1 MTSRSL
7 FFKYMKENTKQRI
20 WSLALAL
27 LLCFF
32 VFPVATALNIST
44 IFRPENLNSS
54 GLPAELALAQA
65 QQDFTREMLRVYSM
79 KGGALAFM
87 LTLAAVVL
95 AASGFAYLHSKKT
108 DFYHSLPIR
117 REMLYAVTCLNGF
130 LYMAVAYIGFLTIA
144 AVMIRVKGVPFD
156 WGSLYLASVE
166 HLCFFALVYMTAILA
181 MLLTGNLVVG
191 LLGTGVLFSWG
202 PVICMTVSAYFSEY
216 FTTFYGD
223 DSFLLALSER
233 TSPVAW
239 YVEACMSEHPGRMA
253 LWAMLAAAVL
263 FLLGMFLYRRRPSEA
278 AGHAMAFKVTEPII
292 RFLIVVPS
300 SLLLGAMFHSMM
312 YEDGWT
318 VFGLVCGL
326 LLVSCIIE
334 IIYHFDFK
342 SLFAHKRQLLVSAVF
357 VGVVFV
363 IFRFD
368 LFGYDRYLPATEKL
382 ASGGIYCDLLD
393 PEATSQYHSTVE
405 YGEGWY
411 GVSFDAMPS
420 STLAGQMQ
428 ISDDQG
434 LELLHTIA
442 AQGVHDAAQARDR
455 FLRGGGRSYDLE
467 DGDES
472 FQNVTIAWHLRNGR
486 TVYRS
491 YLVNVSGVRTALE
504 AVYDLDAYK
513 TAMYPVLSLTADD
526 VAGIN
531 YKEEDECSHVK
542 LSGADVKA
550 ALTAGDSAGSEK
562 EAGSSVTDAAGDD
575 IGPGGS
581 ADSMKAALL
590 AAYQEELKA
599 LTSETR
605 AQEMPIAEIQFK
617 TNENQ
622 ALIQKLRD
630 EGGNY
635 TLFNHYYYYPIYP
648 SFTKTIALLRA
659 CGTEVGGMVTPEKTA
674 SITLSY
680 QGVAVSEEEM
690 APADTALGQHQ
701 RKYLSDDRRAM
712 LTVTD
717 PEQIQEILA
726 ASASHSAVSLNPL
739 METDSGMEIIVDMK
753 QSDAKYGVNVDQL
766 KSGDAAAGVD
776 EDQLKDGDAAT
787 GTNADA
793 FEDEAD
799 DDLNAFDDDAV
810 PTYSEDA
817 DDDAY
822 DDDDMLDDNDLYD
835 PEEDEEVEDGD
846 HGSFIRNFYYG
857 QIPQFVVDEFGLTP
871 EIMEKNKA

>member
-20 WSLALAL
+20 WNLALVL

-32 VFPVATALNIST
+32 AFPVTTALWSST
-44 IFRPENLNSS
+44 AFRPENLNSS
-54 GLPAELALAQA
+54 LPADLALAQA
-65 QQDFTREMLRVYSM
+65 QRDFTRDMLRMYSM

-87 LTLAAVVL
+87 LTIAAVVL
-95 AASGFAYLHSKKT
+95 AASGFAYLHSKKKT

-130 LYMAVAYIGFLTIA
+130 LYMAVAYLGFLTIA

-166 HLCFFALVYMTAILA
+166 HLCFFALVYMTAILS

-202 PVICMTVSAYFSEY
+202 PVICMTISAYFSEY

-239 YVEACMSEHPGRMA
+239 YVKACMSSQPGRMA

-263 FLLGMFLYRRRPSEA
+263 FLLGMLLYRRRPSEA
-278 AGHAMAFKVTEPII
+278 AGHAMAFPITEPII
-292 RFLIVVPS
+292 RFLIAVPS

-357 VGVVFV
+357 VGVVFA

-382 ASGGIYCDLLD
+382 ASGGIYSDLLD
-393 PEATSQYHSTVE
+393 PDATSQYHSTVE
-405 YGEGWY
+405 YTEGWY
-411 GVSFDAMPS
+411 GVTFDAMPS
-420 STLAGQMQ
+420 STLADEMQ

-455 FLRGGGRSYDLE
+455 FLRGGGRSYDVE
-467 DGDES
+467 EGDEA
-472 FQNVTIAWHLRNGR
+472 FRNVTIAWHLRNGR

-491 YLVNVSGVRTALE
+491 YRVNVSGVRAALE
-504 AVYDLDAYK
+504 AVYNLDAYK
-513 TAMYPVLSLTADD
+513 TAMYTVLSLTADD

-542 LSGADVKA
+542 LAGADV
-550 ALTAGDSAGSEK
+550 
-562 EAGSSVTDAAGDD
+562 
-575 IGPGGS
+575 
-581 ADSMKAALL
+581 KAALL

-605 AQEMPIAEIQFK
+605 AHEMPIAEIQFK
-617 TNENQ
+617 TNEQQ

-659 CGTEVGGMVTPEKTA
+659 CGVEVGGTVTPEKTA

-690 APADTALGQHQ
+690 APADTELGQRQ

-717 PEQIQEILA
+717 PEQIREILA
-726 ASASHSAVSLNPL
+726 ASTSHSIVSLNPL
-739 METDSGMEIIVDMK
+739 MNTDDGMEICVDMK
-753 QSDAKYGVNVDQL
+753 RSDTKFTVNVGQL
-766 KSGDAAAGVD
+766 RSSDV
-776 EDQLKDGDAAT
+776 AT
-787 GTNADA
+787 GTDADA
-793 FEDEAD
+793 FETAD
-799 DDLNAFDDDAV
+799 DGDLDTFDD
-810 PTYSEDA
+810 E
-817 DDDAY
+817 DAY
-822 DDDDMLDDNDLYD
+822 DL
-835 PEEDEEVEDGD
+835 EEDEEVEAED
-846 HGSFIRNFYYG
+846 HGSFVRNFYYG
-857 QIPQFVVDEFGLTP
+857 QIPQFVIDEFGLTP
-871 EIMEKNKA
+871 DIMEKNKV

>member
-87 LTLAAVVL
+87 LTIAAVVL
-95 AASGFAYLHSKKT
+95 AASGFAYLHSKKKT

-144 AVMIRVKGVPFD
+144 AVMIRAKGVPFD

-166 HLCFFALVYMTAILA
+166 HLCFFALVYMTAIMA

-202 PVICMTVSAYFSEY
+202 PVICMTISAYFSEY

-239 YVEACMSEHPGRMA
+239 YVEACMSSQPGRMA
-253 LWAMLAAAVL
+253 LGALIMAAVL
-263 FLLGMFLYRRRPSEA
+263 FVLGMLLYRRRPSEA
-278 AGHAMAFKVTEPII
+278 AGHAMAFPITEPII

-357 VGVVFV
+357 VGVVFA

-405 YGEGWY
+405 YTEGWY
-411 GVSFDAMPS
+411 GVTFDAMPS

-442 AQGVHDAAQARDR
+442 AQGVHDAAEARDR
-455 FLRGGGRSYDLE
+455 FLRGHGRYYE
-467 DGDES
+467 VEEGDTA
-472 FQNVTIAWHLRNGR
+472 FHNVTIAWHLRNGR

-526 VAGIN
+526 IAGIN

-542 LSGADVKA
+542 LSGAD
-550 ALTAGDSAGSEK
+550 T
-562 EAGSSVTDAAGDD
+562 
-575 IGPGGS
+575 
-581 ADSMKAALL
+581 KAALL

-599 LTSETR
+599 LSSETR
-605 AQEMPIAEIQFK
+605 TREMPIAEIQFK

-659 CGTEVGGMVTPEKTA
+659 CGIEVGGMVTPEKTA

-680 QGVAVSEEEM
+680 QGVAVSEDEM
-690 APADTALGQHQ
+690 APADTALGKRQ

-726 ASASHSAVSLNPL
+726 ASTSCSVTSLNPL
-739 METDSGMEIIVDMK
+739 METDGGMGIDVDMK
-753 QSDAKYGVNVDQL
+753 QSVTKYGVNVDQL
-766 KSGDAAAGVD
+766 KSSGVAAGTDADQLKSSDAAAGTEV
-776 EDQLKDGDAAT
+776 
-787 GTNADA
+787 DA
-793 FEDEAD
+793 FEDAAD

-810 PTYSEDA
+810 PTFGDDDA
-817 DDDAY
+817 DDDDLY
-822 DDDDMLDDNDLYD
+822 DDDVYDLYAD
-835 PEEDEEVEDGD
+835 EEIEDEDY
-846 HGSFIRNFYYG
+846 GSFSRRFYYG
-857 QIPQFVVDEFGLTP
+857 QIPQFVIDEFGLTP

>member
-20 WSLALAL
+20 WNLALVL

-32 VFPVATALNIST
+32 AFPVTTALWSST
-44 IFRPENLNSS
+44 AFRPENLNSS
-54 GLPAELALAQA
+54 LPADLARTQA
-65 QQDFTREMLRVYSM
+65 QRDFTRDMLRMYSM

-87 LTLAAVVL
+87 LTIAAVVL
-95 AASGFAYLHSKKT
+95 AASGFAYLHSKKKT

-130 LYMAVAYIGFLTIA
+130 LYMAVAYLGFLTIA

-166 HLCFFALVYMTAILA
+166 HLCFFALVYMTAILS

-202 PVICMTVSAYFSEY
+202 PVICMTISAYFSEY

-239 YVEACMSEHPGRMA
+239 YVKACMSSQPGRMA

-263 FLLGMFLYRRRPSEA
+263 FLLGMLLYRRRPSEA
-278 AGHAMAFKVTEPII
+278 AGHAMAFPITEPII
-292 RFLIVVPS
+292 RFLIAVPS

-357 VGVVFV
+357 VGVVFA

-382 ASGGIYCDLLD
+382 ASGGIYSDLLD
-393 PEATSQYHSTVE
+393 PDATSQYHSTVE
-405 YGEGWY
+405 YTEGWY
-411 GVSFDAMPS
+411 GVTFDAMPS
-420 STLAGQMQ
+420 STLADEMQ

-455 FLRGGGRSYDLE
+455 FLRGGGRSYDVE
-467 DGDES
+467 EGDEA
-472 FQNVTIAWHLRNGR
+472 FRNVTIAWHLRNGR

-491 YLVNVSGVRTALE
+491 YRVNVSGVRAALE
-504 AVYDLDAYK
+504 SVYDLDAYK
-513 TAMYPVLSLTADD
+513 TAMYPVLSLSADD

-542 LSGADVKA
+542 LAGADV
-550 ALTAGDSAGSEK
+550 
-562 EAGSSVTDAAGDD
+562 
-575 IGPGGS
+575 
-581 ADSMKAALL
+581 KAALL

-605 AQEMPIAEIQFK
+605 AHEMPIAEIQFK
-617 TNENQ
+617 TNEQQ

-659 CGTEVGGMVTPEKTA
+659 CGVEVGGTVTPEKTA

-690 APADTALGQHQ
+690 APADTELGQRQ
-701 RKYLSDDRRAM
+701 RKYLSDDSRAM

-717 PEQIQEILA
+717 PEQIREILA
-726 ASASHSAVSLNPL
+726 ASASHSVVSQNPL
-739 METDSGMEIIVDMK
+739 MNTDDGMEICVDMK
-753 QSDAKYGVNVDQL
+753 RSDTKFAVNVGQL
-766 KSGDAAAGVD
+766 KSSDV
-776 EDQLKDGDAAT
+776 AT
-787 GTNADA
+787 DTDADA
-793 FEDEAD
+793 LETAD
-799 DDLNAFDDDAV
+799 DDDLDTLDDGAV
-810 PTYSEDA
+810 PMFSEDA
-817 DDDAY
+817 DDDAF
-822 DDDDMLDDNDLYD
+822 DDEDMLDDDDAYDL
-835 PEEDEEVEDGD
+835 EEDEEVEAED
-846 HGSFIRNFYYG
+846 HGSFVRNFYYG
-857 QIPQFVVDEFGLTP
+857 QIPQFVIDEFGLTP
-871 EIMEKNKA
+871 DIMEKNKV

>member
-20 WSLALAL
+20 WNLALVL

-32 VFPVATALNIST
+32 AFPVTTALWSST
-44 IFRPENLNSS
+44 AFRPENLNSS
-54 GLPAELALAQA
+54 LPADLARTQA
-65 QQDFTREMLRVYSM
+65 QRDFTRDMLRMYSM

-87 LTLAAVVL
+87 LTIAAVVL
-95 AASGFAYLHSKKT
+95 AASGFAYLHSKKKT

-130 LYMAVAYIGFLTIA
+130 LYMAVAYLGFLTIA

-166 HLCFFALVYMTAILA
+166 HLCFFALVYMTAILS

-202 PVICMTVSAYFSEY
+202 PVICMTISAYFSEY

-239 YVEACMSEHPGRMA
+239 YVKACMSSQPGRMA

-263 FLLGMFLYRRRPSEA
+263 FLLGMLLYRRRPSEA
-278 AGHAMAFKVTEPII
+278 AGHAMAFPITEPII
-292 RFLIVVPS
+292 RFLIAVPS

-357 VGVVFV
+357 VGVVFA

-393 PEATSQYHSTVE
+393 PDATSQYHSTVE
-405 YGEGWY
+405 YTEGWY
-411 GVSFDAMPS
+411 GVTFDAMPS
-420 STLAGQMQ
+420 STLADEMQ

-455 FLRGGGRSYDLE
+455 FLRGHGRSYDLE
-467 DGDES
+467 EGDEA
-472 FQNVTIAWHLRNGR
+472 FHNVTIAWHLRNGR

-491 YLVNVSGVRTALE
+491 YRVNVSGVRAALE
-504 AVYDLDAYK
+504 SVYDLDAYK
-513 TAMYPVLSLTADD
+513 TAMYPVLSLSADD

-542 LSGADVKA
+542 LAGADV
-550 ALTAGDSAGSEK
+550 
-562 EAGSSVTDAAGDD
+562 
-575 IGPGGS
+575 
-581 ADSMKAALL
+581 KAALL

-605 AQEMPIAEIQFK
+605 AHEMPIAEIQFK
-617 TNENQ
+617 TNEQQ

-659 CGTEVGGMVTPEKTA
+659 CGVEVGGTVTPEKTA

-690 APADTALGQHQ
+690 APADTELGQRQ
-701 RKYLSDDRRAM
+701 RKYLSDDSRAM

-717 PEQIQEILA
+717 PEQIREILA
-726 ASASHSAVSLNPL
+726 ASASHSVVSQNPL
-739 METDSGMEIIVDMK
+739 MNTDDGMEICVDMK
-753 QSDAKYGVNVDQL
+753 RSDTKFAVNVGQL
-766 KSGDAAAGVD
+766 KSSDV
-776 EDQLKDGDAAT
+776 AT
-787 GTNADA
+787 DTDADA
-793 FEDEAD
+793 LETAD
-799 DDLNAFDDDAV
+799 DDDLDTLDDGAV
-810 PTYSEDA
+810 PMFSEDA
-817 DDDAY
+817 DDDAF
-822 DDDDMLDDNDLYD
+822 DDEDMLDDDDAYDL
-835 PEEDEEVEDGD
+835 EEDEEVEAED
-846 HGSFIRNFYYG
+846 HGSFVRNFYYG
-857 QIPQFVVDEFGLTP
+857 QIPQFVIDEFGLTP
-871 EIMEKNKA
+871 DIMEKNKV

>member
-20 WSLALAL
+20 WNLALVL

-32 VFPVATALNIST
+32 TFPVTTALWSST
-44 IFRPENLNSS
+44 AFRPENLNSS
-54 GLPAELALAQA
+54 LPADLALAQA
-65 QQDFTREMLRVYSM
+65 QRDFTRDMLRMYSM

-87 LTLAAVVL
+87 LTIAAVVL
-95 AASGFAYLHSKKT
+95 AASGFAYLHSKKKT

-130 LYMAVAYIGFLTIA
+130 LYMAVAYLGFLTVA

-166 HLCFFALVYMTAILA
+166 HLCFFALVYMTAILS

-202 PVICMTVSAYFSEY
+202 PVICMTISAYFLEY

-223 DSFLLALSER
+223 DSFLLALSEW

-239 YVEACMSEHPGRMA
+239 YVKACMSSQPGRMA

-263 FLLGMFLYRRRPSEA
+263 FLLGMVLYRRRPSEA
-278 AGHAMAFKVTEPII
+278 AGHAMAFPITEPII
-292 RFLIVVPS
+292 RFLIAVPS
-300 SLLLGAMFHSMM
+300 SLLLGAMFHLVMC
-312 YEDGWT
+312 EDGWT

-357 VGVVFV
+357 VGVVFA

-393 PEATSQYHSTVE
+393 PDATSQYHSTVE
-405 YGEGWY
+405 YTEGWY
-411 GVSFDAMPS
+411 GVTFDAMPS
-420 STLAGQMQ
+420 STLADQMQ

-455 FLRGGGRSYDLE
+455 FLRGGGRSYDVE
-467 DGDES
+467 EGDEA
-472 FQNVTIAWHLRNGR
+472 FHNVTIAWHLRNGR

-491 YLVNVSGVRTALE
+491 YRVNVSSIKTALE

-513 TAMYPVLSLTADD
+513 MAMYPVLSLTADD

-542 LSGADVKA
+542 LSGAD
-550 ALTAGDSAGSEK
+550 
-562 EAGSSVTDAAGDD
+562 
-575 IGPGGS
+575 
-581 ADSMKAALL
+581 MKAALL
-590 AAYQEELKA
+590 AAYQAELKA

-605 AQEMPIAEIQFK
+605 AREMPIAEIQFK
-617 TNENQ
+617 TNEQQ

-659 CGTEVGGMVTPEKTA
+659 CGIEVGGMVTPEKTA

-680 QGVAVSEEEM
+680 QGVAMSEEEM
-690 APADTALGQHQ
+690 APADTELGQRQ

-717 PEQIQEILA
+717 PEQIREILA
-726 ASASHSAVSLNPL
+726 ASASRSIVSLNPL
-739 METDSGMEIIVDMK
+739 MNTDDGMEICVDMK
-753 QSDAKYGVNVDQL
+753 RSDTKFAVNVDQL
-766 KSGDAAAGVD
+766 KSSN
-776 EDQLKDGDAAT
+776 AAT
-787 GTNADA
+787 GTDADA
-793 FEDEAD
+793 LETAD
-799 DDLNAFDDDAV
+799 DDDLDTFDDGAV
-810 PTYSEDA
+810 STYS
-817 DDDAY
+817 DDDQ
-822 DDDDMLDDNDLYD
+822 DDDDMFDDDDLYD
-835 PEEDEEVEDGD
+835 SEEDEEIEAEDR
-846 HGSFIRNFYYG
+846 GSFSRNFYYG
-857 QIPQFVVDEFGLTP
+857 QIPQFVIDEFGLTP
-871 EIMEKNKA
+871 DIMEKNKV

>member
-95 AASGFAYLHSKKT
+95 AASGFAYLHSKKKT

-278 AGHAMAFKVTEPII
+278 AGHAMAFPITQPII

-420 STLAGQMQ
+420 STLADKMQ

-491 YLVNVSGVRTALE
+491 YLVNVSGVKTALE

-562 EAGSSVTDAAGDD
+562 EAGSSVTDAAGDN
-575 IGPGGS
+575 IGQSGS

-766 KSGDAAAGVD
+766 KSGDAAT
-776 EDQLKDGDAAT
+776 DAEAARQKNS
-787 GTNADA
+787 GTASGTDA
-793 FEDEAD
+793 ET
-799 DDLNAFDDDAV
+799 L
-810 PTYSEDA
+810 EDA

-822 DDDDMLDDNDLYD
+822 DDDDMLGDNDAYD
-835 PEEDEEVEDGD
+835 PEEDEDGD

-857 QIPQFVVDEFGLTP
+857 QIPQFVMDEFGLTP

>member
-20 WSLALAL
+20 WNLALVL

-32 VFPVATALNIST
+32 AFPVTTALWSST
-44 IFRPENLNSS
+44 AFRPENLNSS
-54 GLPAELALAQA
+54 LPADLARTQA
-65 QQDFTREMLRVYSM
+65 QRDLTRDMLRMYSM

-87 LTLAAVVL
+87 LTITAVVL
-95 AASGFAYLHSKKT
+95 AASGFAYLHSKKKT

-130 LYMAVAYIGFLTIA
+130 LYMAVAYLGFLTIA

-166 HLCFFALVYMTAILA
+166 HLCFFALVYMTAILS

-202 PVICMTVSAYFSEY
+202 PVICMTISAYFSEY

-239 YVEACMSEHPGRMA
+239 YVKACMSSQPGRMA

-263 FLLGMFLYRRRPSEA
+263 FLLGMLLYRRRPSEA
-278 AGHAMAFKVTEPII
+278 AGHAMAFPITEPII
-292 RFLIVVPS
+292 RFLIAVPS

-357 VGVVFV
+357 VGVVFA

-382 ASGGIYCDLLD
+382 ASGGIYSDLLD
-393 PEATSQYHSTVE
+393 PDATSQYHSTVE
-405 YGEGWY
+405 YTEGWY
-411 GVSFDAMPS
+411 GVTFDAMPS
-420 STLAGQMQ
+420 STLADEMQ

-455 FLRGGGRSYDLE
+455 FLRGGGRSYDVE
-467 DGDES
+467 EGDEA
-472 FQNVTIAWHLRNGR
+472 FRNVTIAWHLRNGR

-491 YLVNVSGVRTALE
+491 YRVNVSGVRAALE
-504 AVYDLDAYK
+504 SVYDLDAYK
-513 TAMYPVLSLTADD
+513 TAMYPVLSLSADD

-542 LSGADVKA
+542 LAGADV
-550 ALTAGDSAGSEK
+550 
-562 EAGSSVTDAAGDD
+562 
-575 IGPGGS
+575 
-581 ADSMKAALL
+581 KAALL

-605 AQEMPIAEIQFK
+605 AHEMPIAEIQFK
-617 TNENQ
+617 TNEQQ
-622 ALIQKLRD
+622 ALIQKMRD

-635 TLFNHYYYYPIYP
+635 TLFNYYYYYPIYP

-659 CGTEVGGMVTPEKTA
+659 CGVEVGGTVTPEKTA

-690 APADTALGQHQ
+690 APADTELGQRQ

-717 PEQIQEILA
+717 PEQIREILA
-726 ASASHSAVSLNPL
+726 ASASHSVVSQNPL
-739 METDSGMEIIVDMK
+739 MNTDDGMEICVDMK
-753 QSDAKYGVNVDQL
+753 RSDTKFAVNVGQL
-766 KSGDAAAGVD
+766 RSSDV
-776 EDQLKDGDAAT
+776 AT
-787 GTNADA
+787 GTDADA
-793 FEDEAD
+793 FETAD
-799 DDLNAFDDDAV
+799 DGDLDTFDD
-810 PTYSEDA
+810 E
-817 DDDAY
+817 DAY
-822 DDDDMLDDNDLYD
+822 DL
-835 PEEDEEVEDGD
+835 EEDEEVEEEDR
-846 HGSFIRNFYYG
+846 GSFVRNFYYG
-857 QIPQFVVDEFGLTP
+857 QIPQFVIDEFGLTP
-871 EIMEKNKA
+871 DIMEKNKV

>member
-87 LTLAAVVL
+87 LTMAAVVL
-95 AASGFAYLHSKKT
+95 AASGFAYLHSKKKT

-166 HLCFFALVYMTAILA
+166 HLSFFALVYMTAILA

-202 PVICMTVSAYFSEY
+202 PVICMTISAYFSEY

-239 YVEACMSEHPGRMA
+239 YVKACMSSQPGRMA

-263 FLLGMFLYRRRPSEA
+263 FLLGMLLYRRRPSEA
-278 AGHAMAFKVTEPII
+278 AGHAMAFPITEPII
-292 RFLIVVPS
+292 RFLIAVPS

-405 YGEGWY
+405 YNEGWHGLY
-411 GVSFDAMPS
+411 FNAAPS

-455 FLRGGGRSYDLE
+455 FLRGGGRSYEVEE
-467 DGDES
+467 DDAV
-472 FQNVTIAWHLRNGR
+472 FHNVTIAWHLRNGR

-542 LSGADVKA
+542 LSGADAKA
-550 ALTAGDSAGSEK
+550 ARTAGDSTGLGK

-590 AAYQEELKA
+590 AAYQEELKS

-648 SFTKTIALLRA
+648 SFTKTIALLQA
-659 CGTEVGGMVTPEKTA
+659 CGIEVGGMVTPEKTA

-680 QGVAVSEEEM
+680 QGIAVSEEEM
-690 APADTALGQHQ
+690 APADTALGQRQ

-753 QSDAKYGVNVDQL
+753 TSDTKYGVNV
-766 KSGDAAAGVD
+766 
-776 EDQLKDGDAAT
+776 DQLKDGDAAT
-787 GTNADA
+787 GTDA
-793 FEDEAD
+793 EALEDAD
-799 DDLNAFDDDAV
+799 DDDLDAFDDGAV
-810 PTYSEDA
+810 PTYSDDDQ
-817 DDDAY
+817 DDDAFDDDMF
-822 DDDDMLDDNDLYD
+822 DDDDLYD
-835 PEEDEEVEDGD
+835 SEEDEEIEAEDR
-846 HGSFIRNFYYG
+846 GSFSRNFYYG
-857 QIPQFVVDEFGLTP
+857 QIPQFVIDEFGLTP
-871 EIMEKNKA
+871 DIMEKNKV

>member
-20 WSLALAL
+20 WNLALVL

-32 VFPVATALNIST
+32 TFPVTTALWSST
-44 IFRPENLNSS
+44 AFRPENLNSS
-54 GLPAELALAQA
+54 LPADLALAQA
-65 QQDFTREMLRVYSM
+65 QRDFTRDMLRMYSM

-87 LTLAAVVL
+87 LTIAAVVL
-95 AASGFAYLHSKKT
+95 AASGFAYLHSKKKT

-130 LYMAVAYIGFLTIA
+130 LYMAVAYLGFLTIA

-166 HLCFFALVYMTAILA
+166 HLCFFALVYMTAILS

-202 PVICMTVSAYFSEY
+202 PVICMTISAYFLEY

-239 YVEACMSEHPGRMA
+239 YVKACMSSQPGRMA

-263 FLLGMFLYRRRPSEA
+263 FLLGMLLYRRRPSEA
-278 AGHAMAFKVTEPII
+278 AGHAMAFPITEPII
-292 RFLIVVPS
+292 RFLIAVPS
-300 SLLLGAMFHSMM
+300 SLLLGAMFHLVMC
-312 YEDGWT
+312 EDGWT

-357 VGVVFV
+357 VGVVFA

-393 PEATSQYHSTVE
+393 PDAKSQYHSTVE
-405 YGEGWY
+405 YTEGWY
-411 GVSFDAMPS
+411 GVTFDAMPS
-420 STLAGQMQ
+420 STLADQMQ

-455 FLRGGGRSYDLE
+455 FLRGGGRSYDVE
-467 DGDES
+467 EGDEA
-472 FQNVTIAWHLRNGR
+472 FRNVTIAWHLRNGR

-491 YLVNVSGVRTALE
+491 YRVNVSGVRAALE

-542 LSGADVKA
+542 LSGAD
-550 ALTAGDSAGSEK
+550 
-562 EAGSSVTDAAGDD
+562 
-575 IGPGGS
+575 
-581 ADSMKAALL
+581 MKASLL

-605 AQEMPIAEIQFK
+605 AHEMPIAEIQFK
-617 TNENQ
+617 TNEQQ

-659 CGTEVGGMVTPEKTA
+659 CGVEVGGMVTPEKTA

-680 QGVAVSEEEM
+680 QGVSVSEEEM
-690 APADTALGQHQ
+690 APADTELGQRQ

-717 PEQIQEILA
+717 PEQIREILA
-726 ASASHSAVSLNPL
+726 ASASRSIVSLNPL
-739 METDSGMEIIVDMK
+739 MNTDDGMEICVDMK
-753 QSDAKYGVNVDQL
+753 RSDTKFAVNVGQL
-766 KSGDAAAGVD
+766 KSS
-776 EDQLKDGDAAT
+776 DAAT
-787 GTNADA
+787 DTDADA
-793 FEDEAD
+793 LETADNDDPDTFDDGAVSTVSADAD
-799 DDLNAFDDDAV
+799 DNAFDDDMF
-810 PTYSEDA
+810 
-817 DDDAY
+817 
-822 DDDDMLDDNDLYD
+822 DDDDLYD
-835 PEEDEEVEDGD
+835 SEEDEEIEAEDR
-846 HGSFIRNFYYG
+846 GSFSRNFYYG
-857 QIPQFVVDEFGLTP
+857 QIPQFVMDEFGLTP
-871 EIMEKNKA
+871 DIMEKNKV

>member
-20 WSLALAL
+20 WNLALVL

-32 VFPVATALNIST
+32 AFPVTTALWSST
-44 IFRPENLNSS
+44 AFRPENLNSS
-54 GLPAELALAQA
+54 LPADLARTQA
-65 QQDFTREMLRVYSM
+65 QRDFTRDMLRMYSM

-87 LTLAAVVL
+87 LTIAAVVL
-95 AASGFAYLHSKKT
+95 AASGFAYLHSKKKT

-130 LYMAVAYIGFLTIA
+130 LYMAVAYLGFLTIA

-166 HLCFFALVYMTAILA
+166 HLCFFALVYMTAILS

-202 PVICMTVSAYFSEY
+202 PVICMTISAYFSEY

-239 YVEACMSEHPGRMA
+239 YVKACMSSQPGRMA

-263 FLLGMFLYRRRPSEA
+263 FLLGMLLYRRRPSEA
-278 AGHAMAFKVTEPII
+278 AGHAMAFPITEPII
-292 RFLIVVPS
+292 RFLIAVPS

-357 VGVVFV
+357 VGVVFA

-382 ASGGIYCDLLD
+382 ASGGIYSDLLD
-393 PEATSQYHSTVE
+393 PDATSQYHSTVE
-405 YGEGWY
+405 YTEGWY
-411 GVSFDAMPS
+411 GVTFDAMPS
-420 STLAGQMQ
+420 STLADEMQ
-428 ISDDQG
+428 ISDDQE

-455 FLRGGGRSYDLE
+455 FLRGHGRSYDLE
-467 DGDES
+467 EGDEA
-472 FQNVTIAWHLRNGR
+472 FHNVTIAWHLRNGR

-491 YLVNVSGVRTALE
+491 YRVNVSGVRAALE
-504 AVYDLDAYK
+504 AVYNLDAYK
-513 TAMYPVLSLTADD
+513 TAMYPVLSLSADD

-542 LSGADVKA
+542 LAGADV
-550 ALTAGDSAGSEK
+550 
-562 EAGSSVTDAAGDD
+562 
-575 IGPGGS
+575 
-581 ADSMKAALL
+581 KAALL

-605 AQEMPIAEIQFK
+605 AHEMPIAEIQFK
-617 TNENQ
+617 TNEQQ

-659 CGTEVGGMVTPEKTA
+659 CGVEVGGTVTPEKTA

-690 APADTALGQHQ
+690 APADTELGQRQ
-701 RKYLSDDRRAM
+701 RKYLSDDSRAM

-717 PEQIQEILA
+717 PEQIREILA
-726 ASASHSAVSLNPL
+726 ASASHSVVSQNPL
-739 METDSGMEIIVDMK
+739 MNTDDGMEICVDMK
-753 QSDAKYGVNVDQL
+753 RSDTKFAVNVGQL
-766 KSGDAAAGVD
+766 KSSDV
-776 EDQLKDGDAAT
+776 AT
-787 GTNADA
+787 DTDADA
-793 FEDEAD
+793 LETAD
-799 DDLNAFDDDAV
+799 DDDLDTLDDGAV
-810 PTYSEDA
+810 PMFSEDA
-817 DDDAY
+817 DDDAF
-822 DDDDMLDDNDLYD
+822 DDEDMLDDDDAYDL
-835 PEEDEEVEDGD
+835 EEDEEVEAED
-846 HGSFIRNFYYG
+846 HGSFVRNFYYG
-857 QIPQFVVDEFGLTP
+857 QIPQFVIDEFGLTP
-871 EIMEKNKA
+871 DIMEKNKV

>member
-20 WSLALAL
+20 WNLALVL

-32 VFPVATALNIST
+32 AFPVTTALGIS
-44 IFRPENLNSS
+44 IAFRPENLNSS
-54 GLPAELALAQA
+54 LPADLALAQA
-65 QQDFTREMLRVYSM
+65 QRDFTRDMLRMYSM

-87 LTLAAVVL
+87 LTIAAVVL
-95 AASGFAYLHSKKT
+95 AASGFAYLHSKKKT

-130 LYMAVAYIGFLTIA
+130 LYMAVAYLGFLTIA

-166 HLCFFALVYMTAILA
+166 HLCFFALVYMTAILS

-202 PVICMTVSAYFSEY
+202 PVICMTISAYFSEY

-239 YVEACMSEHPGRMA
+239 YVKACMSSQPGRMA

-263 FLLGMFLYRRRPSEA
+263 FLLGMLLYRRRPSEA
-278 AGHAMAFKVTEPII
+278 AGHAMAFPITEPII
-292 RFLIVVPS
+292 RFLIAVPS

-357 VGVVFV
+357 VGVVFA

-393 PEATSQYHSTVE
+393 PDATSQYHSTVE
-405 YGEGWY
+405 YTEGWY
-411 GVSFDAMPS
+411 GVTFDAMPS
-420 STLAGQMQ
+420 STLADEMQ

-467 DGDES
+467 EGDEA
-472 FQNVTIAWHLRNGR
+472 FHNVTIAWHLRNGR

-491 YLVNVSGVRTALE
+491 YRVNVSGVRAALE
-504 AVYDLDAYK
+504 SVYDLDAYK
-513 TAMYPVLSLTADD
+513 TAMYPVLSLSADD

-542 LSGADVKA
+542 LAGADV
-550 ALTAGDSAGSEK
+550 
-562 EAGSSVTDAAGDD
+562 
-575 IGPGGS
+575 
-581 ADSMKAALL
+581 KAALL

-605 AQEMPIAEIQFK
+605 AHEMPIAEIQFK
-617 TNENQ
+617 TNEQQ

-659 CGTEVGGMVTPEKTA
+659 CGVEVGGTVTPEKTA

-690 APADTALGQHQ
+690 APADTELGQRQ
-701 RKYLSDDRRAM
+701 RKYLSDDSRAM

-717 PEQIQEILA
+717 PEQIREILA
-726 ASASHSAVSLNPL
+726 ASASHSVVSLNPL
-739 METDSGMEIIVDMK
+739 TETDCGMEIVVDMK
-753 QSDAKYGVNVDQL
+753 RSDTKFTVNVGQL
-766 KSGDAAAGVD
+766 RSSDV
-776 EDQLKDGDAAT
+776 AT
-787 GTNADA
+787 GTDADA
-793 FEDEAD
+793 FETAD
-799 DDLNAFDDDAV
+799 DGDLDTFDD
-810 PTYSEDA
+810 E
-817 DDDAY
+817 DAY
-822 DDDDMLDDNDLYD
+822 DL
-835 PEEDEEVEDGD
+835 EEDEEVEAED
-846 HGSFIRNFYYG
+846 HGSFVRNFYYG
-857 QIPQFVVDEFGLTP
+857 QIPQFVIDEFGLTP
-871 EIMEKNKA
+871 DIMEKNKV

>member
-20 WSLALAL
+20 WNLALVL

-32 VFPVATALNIST
+32 TFPVTTALWSST
-44 IFRPENLNSS
+44 AFRPENLNSS
-54 GLPAELALAQA
+54 LPADLALAQA
-65 QQDFTREMLRVYSM
+65 QRDFTRDMLRMYSM

-87 LTLAAVVL
+87 LTIAAVVL
-95 AASGFAYLHSKKT
+95 AASGFAYLHSKKKT

-130 LYMAVAYIGFLTIA
+130 LYMAVAYLGFLTVA

-166 HLCFFALVYMTAILA
+166 HLCFFALVYMTAILS

-202 PVICMTVSAYFSEY
+202 PVICMTISAYFLEY

-223 DSFLLALSER
+223 DSFLLALSEW
-233 TSPVAW
+233 TSPVGW
-239 YVEACMSEHPGRMA
+239 YVKACMSSQPGRMA

-263 FLLGMFLYRRRPSEA
+263 FLLGMLLYRRRPSEA
-278 AGHAMAFKVTEPII
+278 AGHAMAFPITEPII
-292 RFLIVVPS
+292 RFLIAVPS
-300 SLLLGAMFHSMM
+300 SLLLGAMFHLVMC
-312 YEDGWT
+312 EDGWT

-357 VGVVFV
+357 VGVVFAV
-363 IFRFD
+363 FRFD

-393 PEATSQYHSTVE
+393 PDATSQYHSTVE
-405 YGEGWY
+405 YTEGWY
-411 GVSFDAMPS
+411 GVTFDAMPS
-420 STLAGQMQ
+420 STLADQMQ

-455 FLRGGGRSYDLE
+455 FLRGGGRSYDVEE
-467 DGDES
+467 DDAA
-472 FQNVTIAWHLRNGR
+472 FHNVTIAWHLRNGR

-491 YLVNVSGVRTALE
+491 YRVNVSGVRAALE

-542 LSGADVKA
+542 LSGAD
-550 ALTAGDSAGSEK
+550 
-562 EAGSSVTDAAGDD
+562 
-575 IGPGGS
+575 
-581 ADSMKAALL
+581 MKASLL
-590 AAYQEELKA
+590 AAYQEELQA

-605 AQEMPIAEIQFK
+605 AREMPIAEIQFK

-659 CGTEVGGMVTPEKTA
+659 CGVEVGGMVTPEKTA

-680 QGVAVSEEEM
+680 QGVSVSEEEM
-690 APADTALGQHQ
+690 APADTELGQRQ

-717 PEQIQEILA
+717 PEQIREILA
-726 ASASHSAVSLNPL
+726 ASASRSIVSLNPL
-739 METDSGMEIIVDMK
+739 MNTDDGMEICVDMK
-753 QSDAKYGVNVDQL
+753 RSDTKFAVNVGQL
-766 KSGDAAAGVD
+766 KSS
-776 EDQLKDGDAAT
+776 DAAT
-787 GTNADA
+787 GTDADQLKSSDATANTDADA
-793 FEDEAD
+793 VEAGDND
-799 DDLNAFDDDAV
+799 DPDTFDDGAV
-810 PTYSEDA
+810 PTVSEDA
-817 DDDAY
+817 DDNAF
-822 DDDDMLDDNDLYD
+822 DDEDMFDDDLYD
-835 PEEDEEVEDGD
+835 LKEDEEIEADD
-846 HGSFIRNFYYG
+846 RGSFSRNFYYG
-857 QIPQFVVDEFGLTP
+857 QIPQFVIDEFGLTP
-871 EIMEKNKA
+871 DIMEKNKV

>member
-87 LTLAAVVL
+87 LTMAAVVL
-95 AASGFAYLHSKKT
+95 AASGFAYLHSKKKT

-144 AVMIRVKGVPFD
+144 AVMIRAKGVPFD

-166 HLCFFALVYMTAILA
+166 HLCFFALVYMTAIMA

-202 PVICMTVSAYFSEY
+202 PLICMTISAYFSEY

-239 YVEACMSEHPGRMA
+239 YVEACMSSQPGRMA

-263 FLLGMFLYRRRPSEA
+263 FFLGMFLYRRRPSEA
-278 AGHAMAFKVTEPII
+278 AGHAMAFPITEPII
-292 RFLIVVPS
+292 RFLIAVPS

-334 IIYHFDFK
+334 IIYHFDFR

-405 YGEGWY
+405 YTEGWY
-411 GVSFDAMPS
+411 GVTFDAMPS

-434 LELLHTIA
+434 LELLQTIA
-442 AQGVHDAAQARDR
+442 AQGVHDAAEARDR
-455 FLRGGGRSYDLE
+455 FLRGHGRWYDVE
-467 DGDES
+467 EGDEA
-472 FQNVTIAWHLRNGR
+472 FHNVTIAWHLRNGR

-491 YLVNVSGVRTALE
+491 YLVNVSGVRAALE

-513 TAMYPVLSLTADD
+513 MAMYPVLSLTADD

-542 LSGADVKA
+542 LAGAD
-550 ALTAGDSAGSEK
+550 T
-562 EAGSSVTDAAGDD
+562 
-575 IGPGGS
+575 
-581 ADSMKAALL
+581 KAALL

-605 AQEMPIAEIQFK
+605 TREMPIAEIQFK

-659 CGTEVGGMVTPEKTA
+659 CGIEVGGMVTPEKTA

-680 QGVAVSEEEM
+680 QGVDVSEDEM
-690 APADTALGQHQ
+690 AAEDTELGQRQ
-701 RKYLSDDRRAM
+701 RTYLGDTNRAS

-717 PEQIQEILA
+717 PAEIQEILA
-726 ASASHSAVSLNPL
+726 ASASCSVTSLNPL
-739 METDSGMEIIVDMK
+739 MDTDTGMEIVVDMK

-766 KSGDAAAGVD
+766 KSSGSASGTDA
-776 EDQLKDGDAAT
+776 DQLKDRGAAADTEVDASEDAT
-787 GTNADA
+787 
-793 FEDEAD
+793 D
-799 DDLNAFDDDAV
+799 DDLNAFADGAV
-810 PTYSEDA
+810 PTFGEDDA
-817 DDDAY
+817 DDDDLY
-822 DDDDMLDDNDLYD
+822 DDDEEIDDENY
-835 PEEDEEVEDGD
+835 
-846 HGSFIRNFYYG
+846 GSFSRRFYYG
-857 QIPQFVVDEFGLTP
+857 QIPQFVMDEFGLTP

>member
-20 WSLALAL
+20 WNLALVL

-32 VFPVATALNIST
+32 TFPVTTALWSST
-44 IFRPENLNSS
+44 AFRPENLNSS
-54 GLPAELALAQA
+54 LPADLALAQA
-65 QQDFTREMLRVYSM
+65 QRDFTRDMLRMYSM

-87 LTLAAVVL
+87 LTIAAVVL
-95 AASGFAYLHSKKT
+95 AASGFAYLHSKKKT

-130 LYMAVAYIGFLTIA
+130 LYMAVAYLGFLTVA

-166 HLCFFALVYMTAILA
+166 HLCFFALVYMTAILS

-202 PVICMTVSAYFSEY
+202 PVICMTISAYFLEY

-239 YVEACMSEHPGRMA
+239 YVKACMSSQPGRMA

-263 FLLGMFLYRRRPSEA
+263 FLLGMLLYRRRPSEA
-278 AGHAMAFKVTEPII
+278 AGHAMAFPITEPII
-292 RFLIVVPS
+292 RFLIAVPS
-300 SLLLGAMFHSMM
+300 SLLLGAMFHLVMC
-312 YEDGWT
+312 EDGWT

-357 VGVVFV
+357 VGVVFA

-393 PEATSQYHSTVE
+393 PDATSQYHSTVE
-405 YGEGWY
+405 YTEGWY
-411 GVSFDAMPS
+411 GVNFDAMPS
-420 STLAGQMQ
+420 STLADQMQ

-455 FLRGGGRSYDLE
+455 FLRGGGRSYDVEE
-467 DGDES
+467 DDAA
-472 FQNVTIAWHLRNGR
+472 FHNVTIAWHLRNGR

-491 YLVNVSGVRTALE
+491 YRVNVSGVRAALE

-542 LSGADVKA
+542 LSGAD
-550 ALTAGDSAGSEK
+550 
-562 EAGSSVTDAAGDD
+562 
-575 IGPGGS
+575 
-581 ADSMKAALL
+581 MKAALL

-605 AQEMPIAEIQFK
+605 AREMPIAEIQFK
-617 TNENQ
+617 TNEQQ

-659 CGTEVGGMVTPEKTA
+659 CGIEVGGMVTPEKTA

-680 QGVAVSEEEM
+680 QGVSVSEEEM
-690 APADTALGQHQ
+690 APADTELGQRQ
-701 RKYLSDDRRAM
+701 RKYLSDDRRATM
-712 LTVTD
+712 TVTD
-717 PEQIQEILA
+717 PEQIREILA
-726 ASASHSAVSLNPL
+726 ASASRSIVSLNPL
-739 METDSGMEIIVDMK
+739 MNTDDGMEICVDMK
-753 QSDAKYGVNVDQL
+753 QSDTKFAVNVDQL
-766 KSGDAAAGVD
+766 KSSDATTDTDA
-776 EDQLKDGDAAT
+776 DQLKSSDATANTDADAVEAGDGD
-787 GTNADA
+787 
-793 FEDEAD
+793 
-799 DDLNAFDDDAV
+799 DLDTFDDGAV
-810 PTYSEDA
+810 STYS
-817 DDDAY
+817 
-822 DDDDMLDDNDLYD
+822 DDDDELYD
-835 PEEDEEVEDGD
+835 LEEDEEVEAEDR
-846 HGSFIRNFYYG
+846 GSFSRNFYYG
-857 QIPQFVVDEFGLTP
+857 QIPQFVIDEFGLTP
-871 EIMEKNKA
+871 DIMEKNKV

>member
-20 WSLALAL
+20 WNLALVL

-32 VFPVATALNIST
+32 AFPVTTALWSST
-44 IFRPENLNSS
+44 AFRPENLNSS
-54 GLPAELALAQA
+54 LPADLARTQA
-65 QQDFTREMLRVYSM
+65 QRDFTRDMLRMYSM

-87 LTLAAVVL
+87 LTIAAVVL
-95 AASGFAYLHSKKT
+95 AASGFAYLHSKKKT

-130 LYMAVAYIGFLTIA
+130 LYMAVAYLGFLTIA

-166 HLCFFALVYMTAILA
+166 HLCFFALVYMTAILS

-202 PVICMTVSAYFSEY
+202 PVICMTISAYFSEY

-239 YVEACMSEHPGRMA
+239 YVKACMSSQPGRMA

-263 FLLGMFLYRRRPSEA
+263 FLLGMLLYRRRPSEA
-278 AGHAMAFKVTEPII
+278 AGHAMAFPITEPII
-292 RFLIVVPS
+292 RFLIAVPS

-357 VGVVFV
+357 VGVVFA

-382 ASGGIYCDLLD
+382 ASGGIYSDLLD
-393 PEATSQYHSTVE
+393 PDATSQYHSTVE
-405 YGEGWY
+405 YTEGWY
-411 GVSFDAMPS
+411 GVTFDAMPS
-420 STLAGQMQ
+420 STLADEMQ

-455 FLRGGGRSYDLE
+455 FLRGHGRSYDLE
-467 DGDES
+467 EGDEA
-472 FQNVTIAWHLRNGR
+472 FHNVTIAWHLRNGR

-491 YLVNVSGVRTALE
+491 YRVNVSGVRAALE
-504 AVYDLDAYK
+504 AVYNLDAYK
-513 TAMYPVLSLTADD
+513 TAMYPVLSLSADD

-542 LSGADVKA
+542 LAGADV
-550 ALTAGDSAGSEK
+550 
-562 EAGSSVTDAAGDD
+562 
-575 IGPGGS
+575 
-581 ADSMKAALL
+581 KAALL

-605 AQEMPIAEIQFK
+605 AHEMPIAEIQFK
-617 TNENQ
+617 TNEQQ

-659 CGTEVGGMVTPEKTA
+659 CGVEVGGTVTPEKTA

-690 APADTALGQHQ
+690 APADTELGQRQ
-701 RKYLSDDRRAM
+701 RKYLSDDSRAM

-717 PEQIQEILA
+717 PEQIREILA
-726 ASASHSAVSLNPL
+726 ASASHSVVSLNPL
-739 METDSGMEIIVDMK
+739 AETDCGMEICVDMK
-753 QSDAKYGVNVDQL
+753 RSDTKFAVNVGQL
-766 KSGDAAAGVD
+766 KSSDV
-776 EDQLKDGDAAT
+776 AT
-787 GTNADA
+787 DTDADA
-793 FEDEAD
+793 LETAD
-799 DDLNAFDDDAV
+799 DDDLDTLDDGAV
-810 PTYSEDA
+810 PMFSEDA
-817 DDDAY
+817 DDDAF
-822 DDDDMLDDNDLYD
+822 DDEDMLDDDDAYDL
-835 PEEDEEVEDGD
+835 EEDEEVEAED
-846 HGSFIRNFYYG
+846 HGSFVRNFYYG
-857 QIPQFVVDEFGLTP
+857 QIPQFVIDEFGLTP
-871 EIMEKNKA
+871 DIMEKNKV

>member
-20 WSLALAL
+20 WNLALVL

-32 VFPVATALNIST
+32 AFPVTTALWSST
-44 IFRPENLNSS
+44 AFRPENLNSS
-54 GLPAELALAQA
+54 LPADLARTQA
-65 QQDFTREMLRVYSM
+65 QRDFTRDMLRMYSM

-87 LTLAAVVL
+87 LTIAAVVL
-95 AASGFAYLHSKKT
+95 AASGFAYLHSKKKT

-130 LYMAVAYIGFLTIA
+130 LYMAVAYLGFLTIA

-166 HLCFFALVYMTAILA
+166 HLCFFALVYMTAILS

-202 PVICMTVSAYFSEY
+202 PVICMTISAYFSEY

-239 YVEACMSEHPGRMA
+239 YVKACMSSQPGRMA

-263 FLLGMFLYRRRPSEA
+263 FLLGMLLYRRRPSEA
-278 AGHAMAFKVTEPII
+278 AGHAMAFPITEPII
-292 RFLIVVPS
+292 RFLIAVPS

-357 VGVVFV
+357 VGVVFA

-382 ASGGIYCDLLD
+382 ASGGIYSDLLD
-393 PEATSQYHSTVE
+393 PDATSQYHSTVE
-405 YGEGWY
+405 YTEGWY
-411 GVSFDAMPS
+411 GVTFDAMPS
-420 STLAGQMQ
+420 STLADEMQ

-455 FLRGGGRSYDLE
+455 FLRGGGRSYDVE
-467 DGDES
+467 EGDEA
-472 FQNVTIAWHLRNGR
+472 FRNVTIAWHLRNGR

-491 YLVNVSGVRTALE
+491 YRVNVSGVRAALE
-504 AVYDLDAYK
+504 AVYNLDAYK
-513 TAMYPVLSLTADD
+513 TAMYPVLSLSADD

-542 LSGADVKA
+542 LAGADV
-550 ALTAGDSAGSEK
+550 
-562 EAGSSVTDAAGDD
+562 
-575 IGPGGS
+575 
-581 ADSMKAALL
+581 KAALL

-605 AQEMPIAEIQFK
+605 AHEMPIAEIQFK
-617 TNENQ
+617 TNEQQ
-622 ALIQKLRD
+622 ALIQKMRD

-635 TLFNHYYYYPIYP
+635 TLFNYYYYYPIYP

-659 CGTEVGGMVTPEKTA
+659 CGVEVGGTVTPEKTA

-690 APADTALGQHQ
+690 APADTELGQRQ

-717 PEQIQEILA
+717 PEQIREILA
-726 ASASHSAVSLNPL
+726 ASASHSVVSQNPL
-739 METDSGMEIIVDMK
+739 MNTDDGMEICVDMK
-753 QSDAKYGVNVDQL
+753 
-766 KSGDAAAGVD
+766 
-776 EDQLKDGDAAT
+776 
-787 GTNADA
+787 
-793 FEDEAD
+793 
-799 DDLNAFDDDAV
+799 
-810 PTYSEDA
+810 
-817 DDDAY
+817 
-822 DDDDMLDDNDLYD
+822 
-835 PEEDEEVEDGD
+835 
-846 HGSFIRNFYYG
+846 R
-857 QIPQFVVDEFGLTP
+857 
-871 EIMEKNKA
+871 

>member
-20 WSLALAL
+20 WNLALVL

-32 VFPVATALNIST
+32 AFPVTTALWSST
-44 IFRPENLNSS
+44 AFRPENLNSS
-54 GLPAELALAQA
+54 LPADLARTQA
-65 QQDFTREMLRVYSM
+65 QRDFTRDMLRMYSM

-87 LTLAAVVL
+87 LTIAAVVL
-95 AASGFAYLHSKKT
+95 AASGFAYLHSKKKT

-130 LYMAVAYIGFLTIA
+130 LYMAVAYLGFLTIA

-166 HLCFFALVYMTAILA
+166 HLCFFALVYMTAILS

-202 PVICMTVSAYFSEY
+202 PVICMTISAYFSEY

-239 YVEACMSEHPGRMA
+239 YVKACMSSQPGRMA

-263 FLLGMFLYRRRPSEA
+263 FLLGMLLYRRRPSEA
-278 AGHAMAFKVTEPII
+278 AGHAMAFPITEPII
-292 RFLIVVPS
+292 RFLIAVPS

-357 VGVVFV
+357 VGVVFA

-382 ASGGIYCDLLD
+382 ASGGIYSDLLD
-393 PEATSQYHSTVE
+393 PDATSQYHSTVE
-405 YGEGWY
+405 YTEGWY
-411 GVSFDAMPS
+411 GVTFDAMPS
-420 STLAGQMQ
+420 STLADEMQ
-428 ISDDQG
+428 ISDDQE

-455 FLRGGGRSYDLE
+455 FLRGHGRSYDLE
-467 DGDES
+467 EGDEA
-472 FQNVTIAWHLRNGR
+472 FHNVTIAWHLRNGR

-491 YLVNVSGVRTALE
+491 YRVNVSGVRAALE
-504 AVYDLDAYK
+504 SVYDLDAYK
-513 TAMYPVLSLTADD
+513 TAMYPVLSLSADD

-542 LSGADVKA
+542 LAGADV
-550 ALTAGDSAGSEK
+550 
-562 EAGSSVTDAAGDD
+562 
-575 IGPGGS
+575 
-581 ADSMKAALL
+581 KAALL

-605 AQEMPIAEIQFK
+605 AHEMPIAEIQFK
-617 TNENQ
+617 TNEQQ

-659 CGTEVGGMVTPEKTA
+659 CGVEVGGTVTPEKTA

-690 APADTALGQHQ
+690 APADTELGQRQ
-701 RKYLSDDRRAM
+701 RKYLSDDSRAM

-717 PEQIQEILA
+717 PEQIREILA
-726 ASASHSAVSLNPL
+726 ASASHSVVSQNPL
-739 METDSGMEIIVDMK
+739 MNTDDGMEICVDMK
-753 QSDAKYGVNVDQL
+753 RSDTKFAVNVGQL
-766 KSGDAAAGVD
+766 KSSDV
-776 EDQLKDGDAAT
+776 AT
-787 GTNADA
+787 DTDADA
-793 FEDEAD
+793 FETAD
-799 DDLNAFDDDAV
+799 DDDLDTLDDGAV
-810 PTYSEDA
+810 PMFSEDA
-817 DDDAY
+817 DDDAF
-822 DDDDMLDDNDLYD
+822 DDEDMLDDDDAYDL
-835 PEEDEEVEDGD
+835 EEDEEVEAED
-846 HGSFIRNFYYG
+846 HGSFVRNFYYG
-857 QIPQFVVDEFGLTP
+857 QIPQFVIDEFGLTP
-871 EIMEKNKA
+871 DIMEKNKV

>member
-20 WSLALAL
+20 WNLALVL

-32 VFPVATALNIST
+32 AFPVTTALWSST
-44 IFRPENLNSS
+44 AFRPENLNSS
-54 GLPAELALAQA
+54 LPADLALAQA
-65 QQDFTREMLRVYSM
+65 QRDFTRDMLRMYSM

-87 LTLAAVVL
+87 LTIAAVVL
-95 AASGFAYLHSKKT
+95 AASGFAYLHSKKKT

-117 REMLYAVTCLNGF
+117 RETLYAVTCLNGF
-130 LYMAVAYIGFLTIA
+130 LYMAVAYLGFLTIA

-166 HLCFFALVYMTAILA
+166 HLCFFALVYMTAILS

-202 PVICMTVSAYFSEY
+202 PVICMTISAYFSEY

-239 YVEACMSEHPGRMA
+239 YVKACMSSQPGRMA

-263 FLLGMFLYRRRPSEA
+263 FLLGMLLYRRRPSEA
-278 AGHAMAFKVTEPII
+278 AGHAMAFPITEPII
-292 RFLIVVPS
+292 RFLIAVPS

-357 VGVVFV
+357 VGVVFA

-393 PEATSQYHSTVE
+393 PDATSQYHSTVE
-405 YGEGWY
+405 YTEGWY
-411 GVSFDAMPS
+411 GVTFDAMPS
-420 STLAGQMQ
+420 STLADEMQ

-455 FLRGGGRSYDLE
+455 FLRGHGRSYDLE
-467 DGDES
+467 EGDEA
-472 FQNVTIAWHLRNGR
+472 FRNVTIAWHLRNGR

-491 YLVNVSGVRTALE
+491 YRVNVSGVRAALE
-504 AVYDLDAYK
+504 AVYNLDAYK

-542 LSGADVKA
+542 LAGADV
-550 ALTAGDSAGSEK
+550 
-562 EAGSSVTDAAGDD
+562 
-575 IGPGGS
+575 
-581 ADSMKAALL
+581 KAALL

-605 AQEMPIAEIQFK
+605 AHEMPIAEIQFK
-617 TNENQ
+617 TNEQQ

-659 CGTEVGGMVTPEKTA
+659 CGVEVGGTVTPEKTA

-690 APADTALGQHQ
+690 APADTELGQRQ
-701 RKYLSDDRRAM
+701 RKYLSDDSRAM

-717 PEQIQEILA
+717 PEQIREILA
-726 ASASHSAVSLNPL
+726 ASASHSVVSLNPL
-739 METDSGMEIIVDMK
+739 AETDCGMEIVVDMK
-753 QSDAKYGVNVDQL
+753 RSDTKFTVNVGQL
-766 KSGDAAAGVD
+766 RSSDV
-776 EDQLKDGDAAT
+776 AT
-787 GTNADA
+787 GTDADA
-793 FEDEAD
+793 FETAD
-799 DDLNAFDDDAV
+799 DDDLDTLDD
-810 PTYSEDA
+810 E
-817 DDDAY
+817 DAY
-822 DDDDMLDDNDLYD
+822 DL
-835 PEEDEEVEDGD
+835 EEHEEVEEEDR
-846 HGSFIRNFYYG
+846 GSFVRNFYYG
-857 QIPQFVVDEFGLTP
+857 QIPQFVIDEFGLTP
-871 EIMEKNKA
+871 DIMEKNKV

>member
-20 WSLALAL
+20 WNLALVL

-32 VFPVATALNIST
+32 AFPVTTALWSST
-44 IFRPENLNSS
+44 AFRPENLNSS
-54 GLPAELALAQA
+54 LPADLARTQA
-65 QQDFTREMLRVYSM
+65 QRDFTRDMLRMYSM

-87 LTLAAVVL
+87 LTIAAVVL
-95 AASGFAYLHSKKT
+95 AASGFAYLHSKKKT

-130 LYMAVAYIGFLTIA
+130 LYMAVAYLGFLTIA

-166 HLCFFALVYMTAILA
+166 HLCFFALVYMTAILS

-202 PVICMTVSAYFSEY
+202 PVICMTISAYFSEY

-239 YVEACMSEHPGRMA
+239 YVKACMSSQPGRMA

-263 FLLGMFLYRRRPSEA
+263 FLLGMLLYRRRPSEA
-278 AGHAMAFKVTEPII
+278 AGHAMSFPITEPII
-292 RFLIVVPS
+292 RFLIAVPS

-334 IIYHFDFK
+334 IIYHFDVK

-357 VGVVFV
+357 VGVVFA

-382 ASGGIYCDLLD
+382 ASGGIYSDLLD
-393 PEATSQYHSTVE
+393 PDATSQYHSTVE
-405 YGEGWY
+405 YTEGWY
-411 GVSFDAMPS
+411 GVTFDAMPS
-420 STLAGQMQ
+420 STLADEMQ

-442 AQGVHDAAQARDR
+442 AQGVHDAAEDRDR
-455 FLRGGGRSYDLE
+455 FLRGHGRSYDVE
-467 DGDES
+467 EGDEA
-472 FQNVTIAWHLRNGR
+472 FRNVTIAWHLRNGR

-491 YLVNVSGVRTALE
+491 YRVNVSGVRAALE
-504 AVYDLDAYK
+504 AVYNLDAYK

-550 ALTAGDSAGSEK
+550 AL
-562 EAGSSVTDAAGDD
+562 
-575 IGPGGS
+575 
-581 ADSMKAALL
+581 L

-605 AQEMPIAEIQFK
+605 AHEMPIAEIQFK
-617 TNENQ
+617 TNEQQ

-659 CGTEVGGMVTPEKTA
+659 CGVEVGGTVTPEKTA

-690 APADTALGQHQ
+690 APADTELGQRQ
-701 RKYLSDDRRAM
+701 RKYLSDDSRAM

-726 ASASHSAVSLNPL
+726 ASASHSVVSLNPL
-739 METDSGMEIIVDMK
+739 AETDCGMEIVVDMK
-753 QSDAKYGVNVDQL
+753 RSDTKFTVNVGQL
-766 KSGDAAAGVD
+766 KSSDV
-776 EDQLKDGDAAT
+776 AT
-787 GTNADA
+787 DTDADA
-793 FEDEAD
+793 LETAD
-799 DDLNAFDDDAV
+799 DDDLDTLDDGAV
-810 PTYSEDA
+810 PMFSEDA
-817 DDDAY
+817 DDDAF
-822 DDDDMLDDNDLYD
+822 DDEDMLDDDDAYDL
-835 PEEDEEVEDGD
+835 EEDEEVEAED
-846 HGSFIRNFYYG
+846 HGSFVRNFYYG
-857 QIPQFVVDEFGLTP
+857 QIPQFVIDEFGLTP
-871 EIMEKNKA
+871 DIMEKNKV

>member
-20 WSLALAL
+20 WNLALVL

-32 VFPVATALNIST
+32 AFPVTTALWSST
-44 IFRPENLNSS
+44 AFRPENLNSS
-54 GLPAELALAQA
+54 LPADLARAQA
-65 QQDFTREMLRVYSM
+65 QRDFTRDMLRMYSM

-87 LTLAAVVL
+87 LTIAAVVL
-95 AASGFAYLHSKKT
+95 AASGFAYLHSKKKT

-130 LYMAVAYIGFLTIA
+130 LYMAVAYLGFLTIA

-166 HLCFFALVYMTAILA
+166 HLCFFALVYMTAILS

-202 PVICMTVSAYFSEY
+202 PVICMTISAYFSEY

-239 YVEACMSEHPGRMA
+239 YVKACMSSQPGRMA

-263 FLLGMFLYRRRPSEA
+263 FLLGMLLYRRRPSEA
-278 AGHAMAFKVTEPII
+278 AGHAMAFPITEPII
-292 RFLIVVPS
+292 RFLIAVPS

-357 VGVVFV
+357 VGVVFA

-393 PEATSQYHSTVE
+393 PDATSQYHSTVE
-405 YGEGWY
+405 YTEGWY
-411 GVSFDAMPS
+411 GVTFDAMPS
-420 STLAGQMQ
+420 STLADEMQ

-455 FLRGGGRSYDLE
+455 FLRGHGRSYDLE
-467 DGDES
+467 EGDEA
-472 FQNVTIAWHLRNGR
+472 FHNVTIAWHLRNGR

-491 YLVNVSGVRTALE
+491 YRVNVSGVRAALE
-504 AVYDLDAYK
+504 SVYDLDAYK
-513 TAMYPVLSLTADD
+513 TAMYPVLSLSADD

-542 LSGADVKA
+542 LAGADV
-550 ALTAGDSAGSEK
+550 
-562 EAGSSVTDAAGDD
+562 
-575 IGPGGS
+575 
-581 ADSMKAALL
+581 KAALL

-605 AQEMPIAEIQFK
+605 AHEMPIAEIQFK
-617 TNENQ
+617 TNEQQ

-659 CGTEVGGMVTPEKTA
+659 CGVEVGGMVTPEKTA

-690 APADTALGQHQ
+690 APADTELGQRQ
-701 RKYLSDDRRAM
+701 RKYLSDDSRAM

-717 PEQIQEILA
+717 PEQIREILA
-726 ASASHSAVSLNPL
+726 ASASHSVVSLNPL
-739 METDSGMEIIVDMK
+739 TETDCGMEIVVDMK
-753 QSDAKYGVNVDQL
+753 RSDTKFTVNVNQL
-766 KSGDAAAGVD
+766 RSS
-776 EDQLKDGDAAT
+776 DAAT
-787 GTNADA
+787 GTDADA
-793 FEDEAD
+793 FETAD
-799 DDLNAFDDDAV
+799 DGDLDTFDDGAV
-810 PTYSEDA
+810 PMFSEDA
-817 DDDAY
+817 DDDAF
-822 DDDDMLDDNDLYD
+822 DDEDMLDDDDAYDL
-835 PEEDEEVEDGD
+835 EEDEEVEAED
-846 HGSFIRNFYYG
+846 HGSFVRNFYYG
-857 QIPQFVVDEFGLTP
+857 QIPQFVIDEFGLTP
-871 EIMEKNKA
+871 DIMEKNKV

>member
-20 WSLALAL
+20 WSLALTL

-32 VFPVATALNIST
+32 AFPVMTALWSST
-44 IFRPENLNSS
+44 AFRPENLNSS
-54 GLPAELALAQA
+54 LPADLALAQA
-65 QQDFTREMLRVYSM
+65 QRDFTRDMLRMYSM

-87 LTLAAVVL
+87 LTIAAVVL
-95 AASGFAYLHSKKT
+95 AASGFAYLHSKKKT

-130 LYMAVAYIGFLTIA
+130 LYMAVAYLGFLTIA

-202 PVICMTVSAYFSEY
+202 PVICMTISAYFSEY

-223 DSFLLALSER
+223 DSFLLALIER
-233 TSPVAW
+233 TSSPVAW
-239 YVEACMSEHPGRMA
+239 YVKACMSSQPGRMA
-253 LWAMLAAAVL
+253 LGAMLAAAVL
-263 FLLGMFLYRRRPSEA
+263 FLLGMLLYRRRPSEA
-278 AGHAMAFKVTEPII
+278 AGHAMAFPITEPII

-300 SLLLGAMFHSMM
+300 SLLLGAMFHAMM

-357 VGVVFV
+357 VGVVFA

-393 PEATSQYHSTVE
+393 PDATSQYHSTVE
-405 YGEGWY
+405 YTEGWY
-411 GVSFDAMPS
+411 GVTFDAMPS
-420 STLAGQMQ
+420 STLADAMQ

-442 AQGVHDAAQARDR
+442 AQGVHDAAEARDR

-467 DGDES
+467 EGDAA
-472 FQNVTIAWHLRNGR
+472 FHNVTIAWHLRNGR

-491 YLVNVSGVRTALE
+491 YRVNVSGVKTALE

-513 TAMYPVLSLTADD
+513 TAMYPVLSLTADG

-542 LSGADVKA
+542 LSGAD
-550 ALTAGDSAGSEK
+550 
-562 EAGSSVTDAAGDD
+562 
-575 IGPGGS
+575 
-581 ADSMKAALL
+581 MKAALL

-605 AQEMPIAEIQFK
+605 AREMPIAEIQFK
-617 TNENQ
+617 TNEQQ

-648 SFTKTIALLRA
+648 AFTKTIALLRA
-659 CGTEVGGMVTPEKTA
+659 CGVEVGGMLTPEKTA

-680 QGVAVSEEEM
+680 QGVSVSEDEM
-690 APADTALGQHQ
+690 APADTELGQRQ

-717 PEQIQEILA
+717 PEQIREILA
-726 ASASHSAVSLNPL
+726 ASTSRSVVSLNPL
-739 METDSGMEIIVDMK
+739 MNTDDGMEICVDMK
-753 QSDAKYGVNVDQL
+753 RSATKFAVNVGQL
-766 KSGDAAAGVD
+766 KSS
-776 EDQLKDGDAAT
+776 DAAT
-787 GTNADA
+787 DTDADA
-793 FEDEAD
+793 LETAD
-799 DDLNAFDDDAV
+799 DDDLDTFDDGAV
-810 PTYSEDA
+810 PTFREDA
-817 DDDAY
+817 DDDAFDDEDMF
-822 DDDDMLDDNDLYD
+822 DDDDAYDL
-835 PEEDEEVEDGD
+835 EEDEEVEADD
-846 HGSFIRNFYYG
+846 RGSFSRSFYYG
-857 QIPQFVVDEFGLTP
+857 QIPQFVIDEFGLTP
-871 EIMEKNKA
+871 DIMEKNKV

>member
-20 WSLALAL
+20 WNLALVL

-32 VFPVATALNIST
+32 AFPVTTALWSST
-44 IFRPENLNSS
+44 AFRPENLNSS
-54 GLPAELALAQA
+54 LPADLALAQA
-65 QQDFTREMLRVYSM
+65 QRDFTRDMLRMYSM

-87 LTLAAVVL
+87 LTIAAVVL
-95 AASGFAYLHSKKT
+95 AASGFAYLHSKKKT

-130 LYMAVAYIGFLTIA
+130 LYMAVAYLGFLTIA

-166 HLCFFALVYMTAILA
+166 HLCFFALVYMTAILS

-202 PVICMTVSAYFSEY
+202 PVICMTISAYFSEY

-239 YVEACMSEHPGRMA
+239 YVKACMSSQPGRMA

-263 FLLGMFLYRRRPSEA
+263 FLLGMLLYRRRPSEA
-278 AGHAMAFKVTEPII
+278 AGHAMAFPITEPII
-292 RFLIVVPS
+292 RFLIAVPS

-357 VGVVFV
+357 VGVVFA

-393 PEATSQYHSTVE
+393 PDATSQYHSTVE
-405 YGEGWY
+405 YTEGWY
-411 GVSFDAMPS
+411 GVTFDAMPS
-420 STLAGQMQ
+420 STLADEMQ

-455 FLRGGGRSYDLE
+455 FLRGGGRSYDVE
-467 DGDES
+467 EGDEA
-472 FQNVTIAWHLRNGR
+472 FRNVTIAWHLRNGR

-491 YLVNVSGVRTALE
+491 YRVNVSGVRAALE

-542 LSGADVKA
+542 LAGADV
-550 ALTAGDSAGSEK
+550 
-562 EAGSSVTDAAGDD
+562 
-575 IGPGGS
+575 
-581 ADSMKAALL
+581 KAALL

-605 AQEMPIAEIQFK
+605 AHEMPIAEIQFK
-617 TNENQ
+617 TNEQQ

-635 TLFNHYYYYPIYP
+635 TLFNYYYYYPIYP

-659 CGTEVGGMVTPEKTA
+659 CGVEVGGTVTPEKTA

-690 APADTALGQHQ
+690 APADTELGQRQ
-701 RKYLSDDRRAM
+701 RKYLSDDSRAM

-717 PEQIQEILA
+717 PEQIREILA
-726 ASASHSAVSLNPL
+726 ASASHSVVSLNPL
-739 METDSGMEIIVDMK
+739 TETDCGMEIVVDMK
-753 QSDAKYGVNVDQL
+753 RSDTKFTVNVGQL
-766 KSGDAAAGVD
+766 RSSDV
-776 EDQLKDGDAAT
+776 AT
-787 GTNADA
+787 GTDADA
-793 FEDEAD
+793 FETAD
-799 DDLNAFDDDAV
+799 DGDLDTFDD
-810 PTYSEDA
+810 E
-817 DDDAY
+817 DAY
-822 DDDDMLDDNDLYD
+822 DL
-835 PEEDEEVEDGD
+835 EEDEEVEEEDR
-846 HGSFIRNFYYG
+846 GSFVRNFYYG
-857 QIPQFVVDEFGLTP
+857 QIPQFVIDEFGLTP
-871 EIMEKNKA
+871 DIMEKNKV

>member
-32 VFPVATALNIST
+32 VFPVTTALNIST
-44 IFRPENLNSS
+44 TFRPENLNSS

-65 QQDFTREMLRVYSM
+65 QQDFTRDMLRMYSM

-95 AASGFAYLHSKKT
+95 AASGFAYLHSKKKT

-166 HLCFFALVYMTAILA
+166 HLCFFALVYMTAILS

-202 PVICMTVSAYFSEY
+202 PVICMTISAYFSEY
-216 FTTFYGD
+216 FTTFSGD
-223 DSFLLALSER
+223 DSFLLALIER
-233 TSPVAW
+233 TSSPVAW
-239 YVEACMSEHPGRMA
+239 YVKACMSPQPGRMA

-263 FLLGMFLYRRRPSEA
+263 FLLGMLLYRRRPSEA
-278 AGHAMAFKVTEPII
+278 AGHAMAFPITEPII
-292 RFLIVVPS
+292 RFLIAVPS

-357 VGVVFV
+357 VGVVFA

-393 PEATSQYHSTVE
+393 PDATSQYHSTVE
-405 YGEGWY
+405 YTEGWY
-411 GVSFDAMPS
+411 GVTFDAMPS
-420 STLAGQMQ
+420 STLADEMQ

-442 AQGVHDAAQARDR
+442 AQGVHDAAEDRDR
-455 FLRGGGRSYDLE
+455 FLRGHGRSYEVEE
-467 DGDES
+467 DDAA
-472 FQNVTIAWHLRNGR
+472 FHNVTIAWHLRNGR

-542 LSGADVKA
+542 LSGAD
-550 ALTAGDSAGSEK
+550 T
-562 EAGSSVTDAAGDD
+562 
-575 IGPGGS
+575 
-581 ADSMKAALL
+581 KAALL

-659 CGTEVGGMVTPEKTA
+659 CGVEVGGMVTPEKTA

-680 QGVAVSEEEM
+680 QGVAISEEEM
-690 APADTALGQHQ
+690 APADTELGQRQ
-701 RKYLSDDRRAM
+701 RKYLSDDSRAM

-717 PEQIQEILA
+717 PEQIREILA
-726 ASASHSAVSLNPL
+726 ASASHSVVSLNPL
-739 METDSGMEIIVDMK
+739 AETDCGMEIVVDMK
-753 QSDAKYGVNVDQL
+753 QSDVKHGVNVDQL
-766 KSGDAAAGVD
+766 KSGDAATD
-776 EDQLKDGDAAT
+776 TD
-787 GTNADA
+787 ADA
-793 FEDEAD
+793 FETAD
-799 DDLNAFDDDAV
+799 DDDLDTFDDGAV
-810 PTYSEDA
+810 PTVSEDA
-817 DDDAY
+817 DDDAF
-822 DDDDMLDDNDLYD
+822 DDDMFDGDDAYDL
-835 PEEDEEVEDGD
+835 EEDEEVEAED
-846 HGSFIRNFYYG
+846 HGSFVRNFYYG
-857 QIPQFVVDEFGLTP
+857 QIPQFVIDEFGLTP
-871 EIMEKNKA
+871 DIMEKNKV

>member
-32 VFPVATALNIST
+32 VFPVTTALNIST
-44 IFRPENLNSS
+44 TFRPENLNSS

-65 QQDFTREMLRVYSM
+65 QQDFTREMLRIYSM

-87 LTLAAVVL
+87 LTMAAVVL
-95 AASGFAYLHSKKT
+95 AASGFAYLHSKKKT

-144 AVMIRVKGVPFD
+144 AVMIRAKGVPFD

-166 HLCFFALVYMTAILA
+166 HLCFFALVYMTAIMA

-202 PVICMTVSAYFSEY
+202 PVICMTISAYFSEY

-239 YVEACMSEHPGRMA
+239 YVEACMSSQPGRMA
-253 LWAMLAAAVL
+253 LGALIVAVVL
-263 FLLGMFLYRRRPSEA
+263 FVLGMLLYRRRPSEA
-278 AGHAMAFKVTEPII
+278 AGHAMAFPITEPII

-326 LLVSCIIE
+326 LLMSCIIE
-334 IIYHFDFK
+334 IIYHFDFR

-357 VGVVFV
+357 VGVVFA

-405 YGEGWY
+405 YTEGWY
-411 GVSFDAMPS
+411 GVTFDAMPS

-442 AQGVHDAAQARDR
+442 AQGVHDAAEARDR
-455 FLRGGGRSYDLE
+455 FLRGHGRSYE
-467 DGDES
+467 VEEGDAA
-472 FQNVTIAWHLRNGR
+472 FHNVTIAWHLRNGR

-491 YLVNVSGVRTALE
+491 YRVNVSGVRAALE

-542 LSGADVKA
+542 LAGAD
-550 ALTAGDSAGSEK
+550 T
-562 EAGSSVTDAAGDD
+562 
-575 IGPGGS
+575 
-581 ADSMKAALL
+581 KAALL

-599 LTSETR
+599 LSSKTR
-605 AQEMPIAEIQFK
+605 TCEMPIAEIQFK

-659 CGTEVGGMVTPEKTA
+659 CGIEVGGVVTPEKTA

-680 QGVAVSEEEM
+680 QGVAVSEDEM
-690 APADTALGQHQ
+690 AAADTALGQRQ

-717 PEQIQEILA
+717 PEQIREILA
-726 ASASHSAVSLNPL
+726 ASASRSIVSLNPL
-739 METDSGMEIIVDMK
+739 MNTDDSMEICVDMK
-753 QSDAKYGVNVDQL
+753 RSDTKFAVNVGQL
-766 KSGDAAAGVD
+766 KSS
-776 EDQLKDGDAAT
+776 DAAT
-787 GTNADA
+787 DTDADA
-793 FEDEAD
+793 LETAD
-799 DDLNAFDDDAV
+799 DDDLDTFDDGAV
-810 PTYSEDA
+810 PTFREDA
-817 DDDAY
+817 DDDAFDDEDMF
-822 DDDDMLDDNDLYD
+822 DDDDAYDL
-835 PEEDEEVEDGD
+835 EEDEEVEAED
-846 HGSFIRNFYYG
+846 HGSFVRNFYYG
-857 QIPQFVVDEFGLTP
+857 HIPQFVIDEFGLTP
-871 EIMEKNKA
+871 DIMEKNKV

>member
-95 AASGFAYLHSKKT
+95 AASGFAYLHSKKKT

-420 STLAGQMQ
+420 STLADKMQ

-491 YLVNVSGVRTALE
+491 YLVNVSGVKTALE

-562 EAGSSVTDAAGDD
+562 EAGSSVTDAAGDN
-575 IGPGGS
+575 IGQSGS

-822 DDDDMLDDNDLYD
+822 DDDDMLGDNDAYD
-835 PEEDEEVEDGD
+835 PEEDEDGD

-857 QIPQFVVDEFGLTP
+857 QIPQFVMDEFGLTP

>member
-20 WSLALAL
+20 WSLALVL

-32 VFPVATALNIST
+32 AFPVTTALWSST
-44 IFRPENLNSS
+44 AFRPENLNSS
-54 GLPAELALAQA
+54 LPADLALAQA
-65 QQDFTREMLRVYSM
+65 QRDFTRDMLRMYSM

-87 LTLAAVVL
+87 LTIAAVVL
-95 AASGFAYLHSKKT
+95 AASGFAYLHSKKKT

-130 LYMAVAYIGFLTIA
+130 LYMAVAYLGFLTIA

-166 HLCFFALVYMTAILA
+166 HLCFFALVYMTAILS

-202 PVICMTVSAYFSEY
+202 PVICMTISAYFSEY

-239 YVEACMSEHPGRMA
+239 YVKACMSSQPGRMA

-263 FLLGMFLYRRRPSEA
+263 FLLGMLLYRRRPSEA
-278 AGHAMAFKVTEPII
+278 AGHAMAFPITEPII
-292 RFLIVVPS
+292 RFLIAVPS

-357 VGVVFV
+357 VGVVFA

-393 PEATSQYHSTVE
+393 PDATSQYHSTVE
-405 YGEGWY
+405 YTEGWY
-411 GVSFDAMPS
+411 GVTFDAMPS
-420 STLAGQMQ
+420 STLADEMQ

-455 FLRGGGRSYDLE
+455 FLRGGGRSYDVE
-467 DGDES
+467 EGDEA
-472 FQNVTIAWHLRNGR
+472 FRNVTIAWHLRNGR

-491 YLVNVSGVRTALE
+491 YRVNVSGVRAALE
-504 AVYDLDAYK
+504 SVYDLDAYK
-513 TAMYPVLSLTADD
+513 TAMYPVLSLSADD

-542 LSGADVKA
+542 LAGADV
-550 ALTAGDSAGSEK
+550 
-562 EAGSSVTDAAGDD
+562 
-575 IGPGGS
+575 
-581 ADSMKAALL
+581 KAALL

-605 AQEMPIAEIQFK
+605 AHEMPIAEIQFK
-617 TNENQ
+617 TNEQQ

-659 CGTEVGGMVTPEKTA
+659 CGVEVGGTVTPEKTA

-690 APADTALGQHQ
+690 APADTELGQRQ
-701 RKYLSDDRRAM
+701 RKYLSDDSRAM

-717 PEQIQEILA
+717 PEQIREILA
-726 ASASHSAVSLNPL
+726 ASTSHSIVSLNPL
-739 METDSGMEIIVDMK
+739 MNTDDGMEICVDMK
-753 QSDAKYGVNVDQL
+753 RSDTKFTVNVNQL
-766 KSGDAAAGVD
+766 RSSDV
-776 EDQLKDGDAAT
+776 AT
-787 GTNADA
+787 GTDADA
-793 FEDEAD
+793 FETAD
-799 DDLNAFDDDAV
+799 DGDLDTFDD
-810 PTYSEDA
+810 E
-817 DDDAY
+817 DAY
-822 DDDDMLDDNDLYD
+822 DL
-835 PEEDEEVEDGD
+835 EEDGEVVADD
-846 HGSFIRNFYYG
+846 RGSFVRNFYYG
-857 QIPQFVVDEFGLTP
+857 QIPQFVIDEFGLTP
-871 EIMEKNKA
+871 DIMEKNKV

>member
-20 WSLALAL
+20 WNLALVL

-32 VFPVATALNIST
+32 AFPVTTALWSST
-44 IFRPENLNSS
+44 AFRPENLNSS
-54 GLPAELALAQA
+54 LPADLARTQA
-65 QQDFTREMLRVYSM
+65 QRDFTRDMLRMYSM

-87 LTLAAVVL
+87 LTIAAVVL
-95 AASGFAYLHSKKT
+95 AASGFAYLHSKKKT

-130 LYMAVAYIGFLTIA
+130 LYMAVAYLGFLTIA

-166 HLCFFALVYMTAILA
+166 HLCFFALVYMTAILS

-202 PVICMTVSAYFSEY
+202 PVICMTISAYFSEY

-239 YVEACMSEHPGRMA
+239 YVKACMSSQPGRMA

-263 FLLGMFLYRRRPSEA
+263 FLLGMLLYRRRPSEA
-278 AGHAMAFKVTEPII
+278 AGHAMAFPITEPII
-292 RFLIVVPS
+292 RFLIAVPS

-357 VGVVFV
+357 VGVVFA

-382 ASGGIYCDLLD
+382 ASGGIYSDLLD
-393 PEATSQYHSTVE
+393 PDATSQYHSTVE
-405 YGEGWY
+405 YTEGWY
-411 GVSFDAMPS
+411 GVTFDAMPS
-420 STLAGQMQ
+420 STLADEMQ

-455 FLRGGGRSYDLE
+455 FLRGGGRSYDVE
-467 DGDES
+467 EGDEA
-472 FQNVTIAWHLRNGR
+472 FRNVTIAWHLRNGR

-491 YLVNVSGVRTALE
+491 YRVNVSGVRAALE
-504 AVYDLDAYK
+504 AVYNLDAYK
-513 TAMYPVLSLTADD
+513 TAMYPVLSLSADD

-542 LSGADVKA
+542 LAGADV
-550 ALTAGDSAGSEK
+550 
-562 EAGSSVTDAAGDD
+562 
-575 IGPGGS
+575 
-581 ADSMKAALL
+581 KAALL

-605 AQEMPIAEIQFK
+605 AHEMPIAEIQFK
-617 TNENQ
+617 TNEQQ
-622 ALIQKLRD
+622 ALIQKMRD

-635 TLFNHYYYYPIYP
+635 TLFNYYYYYPIYP

-659 CGTEVGGMVTPEKTA
+659 CGVEVGGTVTPEKTA

-690 APADTALGQHQ
+690 APADTELGQRQ

-717 PEQIQEILA
+717 PEQIREILA
-726 ASASHSAVSLNPL
+726 ASASHSVVSQNPL
-739 METDSGMEIIVDMK
+739 MNTDDGMEICVDMK
-753 QSDAKYGVNVDQL
+753 RSDTKFAVNVGQL
-766 KSGDAAAGVD
+766 KSSDV
-776 EDQLKDGDAAT
+776 AT
-787 GTNADA
+787 DTDADA
-793 FEDEAD
+793 LETAD
-799 DDLNAFDDDAV
+799 DDDLDTLDDGAV
-810 PTYSEDA
+810 PMFSEDA
-817 DDDAY
+817 DDDAF
-822 DDDDMLDDNDLYD
+822 DDEDMLDDDDAYDL
-835 PEEDEEVEDGD
+835 EEDEEVEAED
-846 HGSFIRNFYYG
+846 HGSFVRNFYYG
-857 QIPQFVVDEFGLTP
+857 QIPQFVIDEFGLTP
-871 EIMEKNKA
+871 DIMEKNKV

>member
-20 WSLALAL
+20 WSLALVL

-32 VFPVATALNIST
+32 AFPVTTALWSST
-44 IFRPENLNSS
+44 AFRPENLNSS
-54 GLPAELALAQA
+54 LPADLALAQA
-65 QQDFTREMLRVYSM
+65 QRDFTRDMLRMYSM

-87 LTLAAVVL
+87 LTIAAVVL
-95 AASGFAYLHSKKT
+95 AASGFAYLHSKKKT

-117 REMLYAVTCLNGF
+117 RETLYAVTCLNGF

-166 HLCFFALVYMTAILA
+166 HLCFFALVYMTAILS

-202 PVICMTVSAYFSEY
+202 PVICMTISAYFSEY

-239 YVEACMSEHPGRMA
+239 YVKACMSSQPGRMA

-263 FLLGMFLYRRRPSEA
+263 FLLGMLLYRRRPSEA
-278 AGHAMAFKVTEPII
+278 AGHAMAFPITEPII
-292 RFLIVVPS
+292 RFLIAVPS

-357 VGVVFV
+357 VGVVFA

-393 PEATSQYHSTVE
+393 PDATSQYHSTVE
-405 YGEGWY
+405 YTEGWY
-411 GVSFDAMPS
+411 GVTFDAMPS
-420 STLAGQMQ
+420 STLADEMQ

-467 DGDES
+467 EGDEA
-472 FQNVTIAWHLRNGR
+472 FHNVTIAWHLRNGR

-491 YLVNVSGVRTALE
+491 YRVNVSGVRAALE
-504 AVYDLDAYK
+504 SVYDLDAYK
-513 TAMYPVLSLTADD
+513 TAMYPVLSLSADD

-542 LSGADVKA
+542 LAGADV
-550 ALTAGDSAGSEK
+550 
-562 EAGSSVTDAAGDD
+562 
-575 IGPGGS
+575 
-581 ADSMKAALL
+581 KAALL

-605 AQEMPIAEIQFK
+605 AHEMPIAEIQFK
-617 TNENQ
+617 TNEQQ

-648 SFTKTIALLRA
+648 SFTKAIALLRA
-659 CGTEVGGMVTPEKTA
+659 CGVEVGGTVTPEKTA

-680 QGVAVSEEEM
+680 QGVSVSEDEM
-690 APADTALGQHQ
+690 APADTELGQRQ
-701 RKYLSDDRRAM
+701 RKYLSDDRRAT

-717 PEQIQEILA
+717 PEQIREILA
-726 ASASHSAVSLNPL
+726 ASASHSVVSLNPL
-739 METDSGMEIIVDMK
+739 TETDCGMEIVVDMK
-753 QSDAKYGVNVDQL
+753 RSDTKFTVNVGQL
-766 KSGDAAAGVD
+766 RSSDV
-776 EDQLKDGDAAT
+776 AT
-787 GTNADA
+787 GTDADA
-793 FEDEAD
+793 FETAD
-799 DDLNAFDDDAV
+799 DGDLDTFDDGVV
-810 PTYSEDA
+810 PTFSEDA
-817 DDDAY
+817 DDDAFDDEDAY
-822 DDDDMLDDNDLYD
+822 DL
-835 PEEDEEVEDGD
+835 EEDEEVEADD
-846 HGSFIRNFYYG
+846 HGSFVRNFYYG
-857 QIPQFVVDEFGLTP
+857 QIPQFVIDEFGLTP
-871 EIMEKNKA
+871 DIMEKNKV

>member
-20 WSLALAL
+20 WNLALVL

-32 VFPVATALNIST
+32 AFPVTTALWSST
-44 IFRPENLNSS
+44 AFRPENLNSS
-54 GLPAELALAQA
+54 LPADLALAQA
-65 QQDFTREMLRVYSM
+65 QRDFTRDMLRMYSM

-87 LTLAAVVL
+87 LTIAAVVL
-95 AASGFAYLHSKKT
+95 AASGFAYLHSKKKT

-130 LYMAVAYIGFLTIA
+130 LYMAVAYLGFLTIA

-166 HLCFFALVYMTAILA
+166 HLCFFALVYMTAILS

-202 PVICMTVSAYFSEY
+202 PVICMTISAYFSEY

-239 YVEACMSEHPGRMA
+239 YVKACMSSQPGRMA

-263 FLLGMFLYRRRPSEA
+263 FLLGMLLYRRRPSEA
-278 AGHAMAFKVTEPII
+278 AGHAMAFPITEPII
-292 RFLIVVPS
+292 RFLIAVPS

-357 VGVVFV
+357 VGVVFA

-393 PEATSQYHSTVE
+393 PDATSQYHSTVE
-405 YGEGWY
+405 YTEGWY
-411 GVSFDAMPS
+411 GVTFDAMPS
-420 STLAGQMQ
+420 STLADEMQ

-467 DGDES
+467 EGDEA
-472 FQNVTIAWHLRNGR
+472 FHNVTIAWHLRNGR

-491 YLVNVSGVRTALE
+491 YRVNVSGVRAALE
-504 AVYDLDAYK
+504 SVYDLDAYK
-513 TAMYPVLSLTADD
+513 TAMYPVLSLSADD

-542 LSGADVKA
+542 LAGADV
-550 ALTAGDSAGSEK
+550 
-562 EAGSSVTDAAGDD
+562 
-575 IGPGGS
+575 
-581 ADSMKAALL
+581 KAALL

-605 AQEMPIAEIQFK
+605 AHEMPIAEIQFK
-617 TNENQ
+617 TNEQQ

-659 CGTEVGGMVTPEKTA
+659 CGVEVGGTVTPEKTA

-680 QGVAVSEEEM
+680 QGVSVSEDEM
-690 APADTALGQHQ
+690 APADTELGQRQ
-701 RKYLSDDRRAM
+701 RKYLSDDSRAM

-717 PEQIQEILA
+717 PEQIREILA
-726 ASASHSAVSLNPL
+726 ASASHSVVSLNPL
-739 METDSGMEIIVDMK
+739 TETDCGMEIVVDMK
-753 QSDAKYGVNVDQL
+753 RSDTKFTVNVGQL
-766 KSGDAAAGVD
+766 RSSDV
-776 EDQLKDGDAAT
+776 AT
-787 GTNADA
+787 GTDADA
-793 FEDEAD
+793 FETAD
-799 DDLNAFDDDAV
+799 DGDLDTFDD
-810 PTYSEDA
+810 E
-817 DDDAY
+817 DAY
-822 DDDDMLDDNDLYD
+822 DL
-835 PEEDEEVEDGD
+835 EEDEEVEAED
-846 HGSFIRNFYYG
+846 HGSFVRNFYYG
-857 QIPQFVVDEFGLTP
+857 QIPQFVIDEFGPTSD
-871 EIMEKNKA
+871 IMEKNKV

>member
-32 VFPVATALNIST
+32 VFPVTTALNIST
-44 IFRPENLNSS
+44 TFRPENLNSS

-65 QQDFTREMLRVYSM
+65 QQDFTRDMLRMYSM

-87 LTLAAVVL
+87 LTMAAVVL
-95 AASGFAYLHSKKT
+95 AASGFAYLHSKKKT

-144 AVMIRVKGVPFD
+144 AVMIRAKGVPFD
-156 WGSLYLASVE
+156 WGNLYLASVE
-166 HLCFFALVYMTAILA
+166 HLCFFALVYMTAIMA

-202 PVICMTVSAYFSEY
+202 PVICMTISAYFSEY
-216 FTTFYGD
+216 FTTFSGD
-223 DSFLLALSER
+223 DSFLLALIER
-233 TSPVAW
+233 TSSPVAW
-239 YVEACMSEHPGRMA
+239 YVKACMSSQPGRMA
-253 LWAMLAAAVL
+253 LGALIVAAVL
-263 FLLGMFLYRRRPSEA
+263 FVLGMLLYRRRPSEA
-278 AGHAMAFKVTEPII
+278 AGHAMAFPITEPII

-334 IIYHFDFK
+334 IIYHFDFR

-405 YGEGWY
+405 YTEGWY
-411 GVSFDAMPS
+411 GVTFDAMPS
-420 STLAGQMQ
+420 STLADEMQ
-428 ISDDQG
+428 ISDNQG

-442 AQGVHDAAQARDR
+442 AQGVHDAAEARDR
-455 FLRGGGRSYDLE
+455 FLRGHGRSYELE
-467 DGDES
+467 DGDEA
-472 FQNVTIAWHLRNGR
+472 FHNVTIAWHLRNGR

-491 YLVNVSGVRTALE
+491 YRVNVSGVRTALE

-542 LSGADVKA
+542 LSRADGKA
-550 ALTAGDSAGSEK
+550 ALTAGDSMGLGK

-648 SFTKTIALLRA
+648 SFTKTIALLQA
-659 CGTEVGGMVTPEKTA
+659 CGIEVGGMVTPEKTA

-680 QGVAVSEEEM
+680 QGVAVSEDEM
-690 APADTALGQHQ
+690 APADTALGQRQ

-766 KSGDAAAGVD
+766 KDSDVAAGTD
-776 EDQLKDGDAAT
+776 ANQLKDGDATA
-787 GTNADA
+787 GVD
-793 FEDEAD
+793 AD
-799 DDLNAFDDDAV
+799 DDDLDAFDDD
-810 PTYSEDA
+810 DMF
-817 DDDAY
+817 
-822 DDDDMLDDNDLYD
+822 DDDDLYD
-835 PEEDEEVEDGD
+835 LEEDEEVEDDD

-857 QIPQFVVDEFGLTP
+857 QIPQFVIDEFGLTP
-871 EIMEKNKA
+871 DIMEKNKA

>member
-20 WSLALAL
+20 WSVALTM

-32 VFPVATALNIST
+32 VFPVTTALGISMA
-44 IFRPENLNSS
+44 FRPENLNSS
-54 GLPAELALAQA
+54 LPADLALAQA
-65 QQDFTREMLRVYSM
+65 QKDFTRDMLRMYSM
-79 KGGALAFM
+79 KNGGLAFM
-87 LTLAAVVL
+87 LTMAAVVL
-95 AASGFAYLHSKKT
+95 AVSGFAYLHSKKKT

-130 LYMAVAYIGFLTIA
+130 LYMAVAYLGFLTIA

-156 WGSLYLASVE
+156 WGSLYLGSVE
-166 HLCFFALVYMTAILA
+166 HLCFFALVYMTAVLS

-202 PVICMTVSAYFSEY
+202 PVICMTISAYFSEY
-216 FTTFYGD
+216 FTTFSGD
-223 DSFLLALSER
+223 DRFLMALSKR
-233 TSPVAW
+233 TSPLVW
-239 YVEACMSEHPGRMA
+239 YVEACMRKQPGRMA
-253 LWAMLAAAVL
+253 LGALIVAAVL
-263 FLLGMFLYRRRPSEA
+263 FVLGMLLYRRRPSEA
-278 AGHAMAFKVTEPII
+278 AGHAMAFPVTEPII

-334 IIYHFDFK
+334 IIYHFDFR

-357 VGVVFV
+357 VGLVFV
-363 IFRFD
+363 VFRFD

-393 PEATSQYHSTVE
+393 PDATSQYHSTVD
-405 YGEGWY
+405 YTEGWY
-411 GVSFDAMPS
+411 GVDFNAMPS
-420 STLAGQMQ
+420 TTLAGQMQ

-434 LELLHTIA
+434 RELLHTIA

-455 FLRGGGRSYDLE
+455 FILGSGRSYDVE
-467 DGDES
+467 EGDAA
-472 FQNVTIAWHLRNGR
+472 FHNVTIAWHLRNGR

-491 YLVNVSGVRTALE
+491 YRVNVSGVRAALE

-542 LSGADVKA
+542 LSGVRMKA
-550 ALTAGDSAGSEK
+550 AD
-562 EAGSSVTDAAGDD
+562 VTDAAAD
-575 IGPGGS
+575 S
-581 ADSMKAALL
+581 MSLEKRADSMKAALL

-605 AQEMPIAEIQFK
+605 AHEMPIAEIQFK

-648 SFTKTIALLRA
+648 SFTKTITLLRA
-659 CGTEVGGMVTPEKTA
+659 CGIEVGGMVTPEKTA

-680 QGVAVSEEEM
+680 QGVAVSEDEM
-690 APADTALGQHQ
+690 AAADTVLGQRQ
-701 RKYLSDDRRAM
+701 RKYLSDDHYAM

-726 ASASHSAVSLNPL
+726 ASASRTVVSQNPL
-739 METDSGMEIIVDMK
+739 MNTDAGIYIDVDMK
-753 QSDAKYGVNVDQL
+753 RSDTKYAVNVDQL
-766 KSGDAAAGVD
+766 KSGDTAS
-776 EDQLKDGDAAT
+776 
-787 GTNADA
+787 GTDADA
-793 FEDEAD
+793 DDLEAFDDGAVPTFSEDDAD
-799 DDLNAFDDDAV
+799 DNAFDDD
-810 PTYSEDA
+810 DMQ
-817 DDDAY
+817 
-822 DDDDMLDDNDLYD
+822 DDDDLYD
-835 PEEDEEVEDGD
+835 SEEDEEVKDAD
-846 HGSFIRNFYYG
+846 HGSFSRSFYYG
-857 QIPQFVVDEFGLTP
+857 QIPQFVIDEFGLTP
-871 EIMEKNKA
+871 DIMEKNKA

>member
-20 WSLALAL
+20 WNLALVL

-32 VFPVATALNIST
+32 AFPVTTALWSST
-44 IFRPENLNSS
+44 AFRPENLNSS
-54 GLPAELALAQA
+54 LPADLARTQA
-65 QQDFTREMLRVYSM
+65 QRDFTRDMLRIYSM

-87 LTLAAVVL
+87 LTIAAVVL
-95 AASGFAYLHSKKT
+95 AASGFAYLHSKKKT

-130 LYMAVAYIGFLTIA
+130 LYMAVAYLGFLTIA

-166 HLCFFALVYMTAILA
+166 HLCFFALVYMTAILS

-202 PVICMTVSAYFSEY
+202 PVICMTISAYFSEY

-239 YVEACMSEHPGRMA
+239 YVKACMSSQPGRMA

-263 FLLGMFLYRRRPSEA
+263 FLLGMLLYRRRPSEA
-278 AGHAMAFKVTEPII
+278 AGHAMAFPITEPII
-292 RFLIVVPS
+292 RFLIAVPS

-357 VGVVFV
+357 VGVVFA

-382 ASGGIYCDLLD
+382 ASGGIYSDLLD
-393 PEATSQYHSTVE
+393 PDATSQYHSTVE
-405 YGEGWY
+405 YTEGWY
-411 GVSFDAMPS
+411 GVTFDAMPS
-420 STLAGQMQ
+420 STLADEMQ
-428 ISDDQG
+428 ISDDQE

-455 FLRGGGRSYDLE
+455 FLRGHGRSYDLE
-467 DGDES
+467 EGDEA
-472 FQNVTIAWHLRNGR
+472 FHNVTIAWHLRNGR

-491 YLVNVSGVRTALE
+491 YRVNVSGVRAALE
-504 AVYDLDAYK
+504 SVYDLDAYK
-513 TAMYPVLSLTADD
+513 TAMYPVLSLSADD

-542 LSGADVKA
+542 LAGADV
-550 ALTAGDSAGSEK
+550 
-562 EAGSSVTDAAGDD
+562 
-575 IGPGGS
+575 
-581 ADSMKAALL
+581 KAALL

-605 AQEMPIAEIQFK
+605 VHEMPIAEIQFK
-617 TNENQ
+617 TNEQQ

-659 CGTEVGGMVTPEKTA
+659 CGVEVGGTVTPEKTA

-690 APADTALGQHQ
+690 APADTELGQRQ
-701 RKYLSDDRRAM
+701 RKYLSDDSRAM

-717 PEQIQEILA
+717 PEQIREILA
-726 ASASHSAVSLNPL
+726 ASASHSVVSQNPL
-739 METDSGMEIIVDMK
+739 MNTDDGMEICVDMK
-753 QSDAKYGVNVDQL
+753 RSDTKFTVNVGQL
-766 KSGDAAAGVD
+766 RISDV
-776 EDQLKDGDAAT
+776 AT
-787 GTNADA
+787 DTDADA
-793 FEDEAD
+793 LETAD
-799 DDLNAFDDDAV
+799 DDDLDTLDDGAV
-810 PTYSEDA
+810 PMFSEDA
-817 DDDAY
+817 DDDAF
-822 DDDDMLDDNDLYD
+822 DDEDMLDDDDAYDL
-835 PEEDEEVEDGD
+835 EEDEEVEAED
-846 HGSFIRNFYYG
+846 HGSFVRNFYYG
-857 QIPQFVVDEFGLTP
+857 QIPQFVIDEFGLTP
-871 EIMEKNKA
+871 DIMEKNKV

>member
-20 WSLALAL
+20 WNLALVL

-32 VFPVATALNIST
+32 AFPVTTALWSST
-44 IFRPENLNSS
+44 AFRPENLNSS
-54 GLPAELALAQA
+54 LPADLARTQA
-65 QQDFTREMLRVYSM
+65 QRDFTRDMLRMYSM

-87 LTLAAVVL
+87 LTIAAVVL
-95 AASGFAYLHSKKT
+95 AASGFAYLHSKKKT

-130 LYMAVAYIGFLTIA
+130 LYMAVAYLGFLTIA

-166 HLCFFALVYMTAILA
+166 HLCFFALVYMTAILS

-202 PVICMTVSAYFSEY
+202 PVICMTISAYFSEY

-239 YVEACMSEHPGRMA
+239 YVKACMSSQPGRMA

-263 FLLGMFLYRRRPSEA
+263 FLLGMLLYRRRPSEA
-278 AGHAMAFKVTEPII
+278 AGHAMAFPITEPII
-292 RFLIVVPS
+292 RFLIAVPS

-357 VGVVFV
+357 VGVVFA

-382 ASGGIYCDLLD
+382 ASGGIYSDLLD
-393 PEATSQYHSTVE
+393 PDATSQYHSTVE
-405 YGEGWY
+405 YTEGWY
-411 GVSFDAMPS
+411 GVTFDAMPS
-420 STLAGQMQ
+420 STLADEMQ

-467 DGDES
+467 EGDEA
-472 FQNVTIAWHLRNGR
+472 FHNVTIAWHLRNGR

-491 YLVNVSGVRTALE
+491 YRVNVSGVRAALE
-504 AVYDLDAYK
+504 SVYDLDAYK
-513 TAMYPVLSLTADD
+513 TAMYPVLSLSADD

-542 LSGADVKA
+542 LAGADV
-550 ALTAGDSAGSEK
+550 
-562 EAGSSVTDAAGDD
+562 
-575 IGPGGS
+575 
-581 ADSMKAALL
+581 KAALL

-605 AQEMPIAEIQFK
+605 AHEMPIAEIQFK
-617 TNENQ
+617 TNEQQ

-659 CGTEVGGMVTPEKTA
+659 CGVEVGGTVTPEKTA

-690 APADTALGQHQ
+690 APADTELGQRQ
-701 RKYLSDDRRAM
+701 RKYLSDDSRAM

-717 PEQIQEILA
+717 PEQIREILA
-726 ASASHSAVSLNPL
+726 ASASHSVVSQNPL
-739 METDSGMEIIVDMK
+739 MNTDDGMEICVDMK
-753 QSDAKYGVNVDQL
+753 RSDTKFAVNVGQL
-766 KSGDAAAGVD
+766 KSSDV
-776 EDQLKDGDAAT
+776 AT
-787 GTNADA
+787 DTDADA
-793 FEDEAD
+793 LETAD
-799 DDLNAFDDDAV
+799 DDDLDTLDDGAV
-810 PTYSEDA
+810 PMFSEDA
-817 DDDAY
+817 DDDAF
-822 DDDDMLDDNDLYD
+822 DDEDMLDDDDAYDL
-835 PEEDEEVEDGD
+835 EEDEEVEAED
-846 HGSFIRNFYYG
+846 HGSFVRNFYYG
-857 QIPQFVVDEFGLTP
+857 QIPQFVIDEFGLTP
-871 EIMEKNKA
+871 DIMEKNKV

>member
-20 WSLALAL
+20 WNLALVL

-32 VFPVATALNIST
+32 AFPVTTALWSST
-44 IFRPENLNSS
+44 AFRPENLNSS
-54 GLPAELALAQA
+54 LPADLALAQA
-65 QQDFTREMLRVYSM
+65 QRDFTRDMLRMYSM

-87 LTLAAVVL
+87 LTIAAVVL
-95 AASGFAYLHSKKT
+95 AASGFAYLHSKKKT

-130 LYMAVAYIGFLTIA
+130 LYMAVAYLGFLTIA

-166 HLCFFALVYMTAILA
+166 HLCFFALVYMTAILS

-202 PVICMTVSAYFSEY
+202 PVICMTISAYFSEY

-239 YVEACMSEHPGRMA
+239 YVKACMSSQPGRMA

-263 FLLGMFLYRRRPSEA
+263 FLLGMLLYRRRPSEA
-278 AGHAMAFKVTEPII
+278 AGHAMAFPITEPII
-292 RFLIVVPS
+292 RFLIAVPS

-326 LLVSCIIE
+326 LLVSCFIE

-357 VGVVFV
+357 VGVVFA

-393 PEATSQYHSTVE
+393 PDATSQYHSTVE
-405 YGEGWY
+405 YTEDWY
-411 GVSFDAMPS
+411 GVTFDALPS
-420 STLAGQMQ
+420 STLADEMQ

-467 DGDES
+467 EGDEA
-472 FQNVTIAWHLRNGR
+472 FHNVTIAWHLRNGR

-491 YLVNVSGVRTALE
+491 YRVNVSGVRAALE
-504 AVYDLDAYK
+504 SVYDLDAYK
-513 TAMYPVLSLTADD
+513 TAMYPVLSLSADD

-542 LSGADVKA
+542 LAGADV
-550 ALTAGDSAGSEK
+550 
-562 EAGSSVTDAAGDD
+562 
-575 IGPGGS
+575 
-581 ADSMKAALL
+581 KAALL

-605 AQEMPIAEIQFK
+605 AHEMPIAEIQFK
-617 TNENQ
+617 TNEQQ

-635 TLFNHYYYYPIYP
+635 TLFNYYYYYPIYP

-659 CGTEVGGMVTPEKTA
+659 CGVEVGGMVTPEKTA

-690 APADTALGQHQ
+690 APADTELGQRQ
-701 RKYLSDDRRAM
+701 RKYLSDDSRAM

-717 PEQIQEILA
+717 PEQIREILA
-726 ASASHSAVSLNPL
+726 ASASHSIVSLNPL
-739 METDSGMEIIVDMK
+739 MNTDDGMEICVDMK
-753 QSDAKYGVNVDQL
+753 RSDTKFTVNVGQL
-766 KSGDAAAGVD
+766 KSSDV
-776 EDQLKDGDAAT
+776 AT
-787 GTNADA
+787 DTDADA
-793 FEDEAD
+793 LETAD
-799 DDLNAFDDDAV
+799 DDDLDTFDDGAV
-810 PTYSEDA
+810 PMFSEDA
-817 DDDAY
+817 DDDAF
-822 DDDDMLDDNDLYD
+822 DDEDMLDDDDAYDL
-835 PEEDEEVEDGD
+835 EEDEEVEAED
-846 HGSFIRNFYYG
+846 HGSFVRNFYYG
-857 QIPQFVVDEFGLTP
+857 QIPQFVIDEFGLTP
-871 EIMEKNKA
+871 DIMEKNKV

>member
-87 LTLAAVVL
+87 LTMAAVVL
-95 AASGFAYLHSKKT
+95 AASGFAYLHSKKKT

-166 HLCFFALVYMTAILA
+166 HLCFFALVYMTAILS

-202 PVICMTVSAYFSEY
+202 PVICMTISAYFSEY

-239 YVEACMSEHPGRMA
+239 YVEACMSSQPGRMA
-253 LWAMLAAAVL
+253 LGALIMAAVL
-263 FLLGMFLYRRRPSEA
+263 FVLGMLLYRRRPSEA
-278 AGHAMAFKVTEPII
+278 AGHAMAFPITEPII
-292 RFLIVVPS
+292 RFLIAVPS

-405 YGEGWY
+405 YTEGWY
-411 GVSFDAMPS
+411 GVNFDAMPS
-420 STLAGQMQ
+420 STLADEMQ
-428 ISDDQG
+428 IADDQG

-455 FLRGGGRSYDLE
+455 YMRGGGRSYDLE
-467 DGDES
+467 EDDATCH
-472 FQNVTIAWHLRNGR
+472 NVTIAWHLRNGR
-486 TVYRS
+486 TVYRR
-491 YLVNVSGVRTALE
+491 YLVNVSGVKTALE

-542 LSGADVKA
+542 LAGAD
-550 ALTAGDSAGSEK
+550 T
-562 EAGSSVTDAAGDD
+562 
-575 IGPGGS
+575 
-581 ADSMKAALL
+581 KAALL

-599 LTSETR
+599 LSSETR
-605 AQEMPIAEIQFK
+605 TREMPIAEIQFK

-659 CGTEVGGMVTPEKTA
+659 CGIEVGGMVTPEKTA

-680 QGVAVSEEEM
+680 QGVAVSEDEM
-690 APADTALGQHQ
+690 AAADTELGQRQ

-717 PEQIQEILA
+717 PVEIQEILA
-726 ASASHSAVSLNPL
+726 ASTSCSVTSLNPL
-739 METDSGMEIIVDMK
+739 MDIDYGMGIDVDMK
-753 QSDAKYGVNVDQL
+753 RADTKQGVNVDQL
-766 KSGDAAAGVD
+766 KSSGAASGTEV
-776 EDQLKDGDAAT
+776 AASE
-787 GTNADA
+787 AA
-793 FEDEAD
+793 AD
-799 DDLNAFDDDAV
+799 DDLNAFDDGTV
-810 PTYSEDA
+810 PTFSDDAA
-817 DDDAY
+817 DDDDLY
-822 DDDDMLDDNDLYD
+822 DDDVYDLDDD
-835 PEEDEEVEDGD
+835 EEIEDEDY
-846 HGSFIRNFYYG
+846 GSFSRRFYYG
-857 QIPQFVVDEFGLTP
+857 QIPQFVIDEFGLTP
-871 EIMEKNKA
+871 EIMEMNQA

>member
-20 WSLALAL
+20 WNLALVL

-32 VFPVATALNIST
+32 AFPVMTALWSST
-44 IFRPENLNSS
+44 AFRPENLNSS
-54 GLPAELALAQA
+54 LPADLALAQA
-65 QQDFTREMLRVYSM
+65 QRDFTRDMLRMYSM

-87 LTLAAVVL
+87 LTIAAVVL
-95 AASGFAYLHSKKT
+95 AASGFAYLHSKKKT

-130 LYMAVAYIGFLTIA
+130 LYMAVAYLGFLTVA

-166 HLCFFALVYMTAILA
+166 HLCFFALVYMTAILS

-202 PVICMTVSAYFSEY
+202 PVICMTISAYFLEY

-223 DSFLLALSER
+223 DSFLLALSEW
-233 TSPVAW
+233 TSPVGW
-239 YVEACMSEHPGRMA
+239 YVKACMSSQPGRMA

-263 FLLGMFLYRRRPSEA
+263 FLLGMLLYRRRPSEA
-278 AGHAMAFKVTEPII
+278 AGHAMAFPITEPII
-292 RFLIVVPS
+292 RFLIAVPS
-300 SLLLGAMFHSMM
+300 SLLLGAMFHLVMC
-312 YEDGWT
+312 EDGWT

-357 VGVVFV
+357 VGVVFA

-393 PEATSQYHSTVE
+393 PDATSQYHSTVE
-405 YGEGWY
+405 YTEGWY
-411 GVSFDAMPS
+411 GVTFDAMPS
-420 STLAGQMQ
+420 STLADQMQ

-455 FLRGGGRSYDLE
+455 FLRGGGRSYDVE
-467 DGDES
+467 EGDEA
-472 FQNVTIAWHLRNGR
+472 FHNVTIAWHLRNGR

-491 YLVNVSGVRTALE
+491 YRVNVSGVRAALE
-504 AVYDLDAYK
+504 SIYDLDAYK

-550 ALTAGDSAGSEK
+550 AL
-562 EAGSSVTDAAGDD
+562 
-575 IGPGGS
+575 
-581 ADSMKAALL
+581 L

-599 LTSETR
+599 LTSENR
-605 AQEMPIAEIQFK
+605 AHEMPIAEIQFK
-617 TNENQ
+617 TNEQQ

-659 CGTEVGGMVTPEKTA
+659 CGVEVGGMVTPEKTA

-680 QGVAVSEEEM
+680 QGVEVSEDEM
-690 APADTALGQHQ
+690 APADTELGQRQ
-701 RKYLSDDRRAM
+701 RKYLSDDRRAT

-717 PEQIQEILA
+717 PEQIREILA
-726 ASASHSAVSLNPL
+726 ASASRSIVSLNPL
-739 METDSGMEIIVDMK
+739 MNTDDGMEICVDMK
-753 QSDAKYGVNVDQL
+753 RSDTKFAVNVGQL
-766 KSGDAAAGVD
+766 KSSDATTD
-776 EDQLKDGDAAT
+776 TD
-787 GTNADA
+787 ADA
-793 FEDEAD
+793 LETADD
-799 DDLNAFDDDAV
+799 DDLNAFDDGVV
-810 PTYSEDA
+810 PTFREDA
-817 DDDAY
+817 DDDAFDDDMF
-822 DDDDMLDDNDLYD
+822 DDDDAYDL
-835 PEEDEEVEDGD
+835 EEDEEVEAED
-846 HGSFIRNFYYG
+846 HGSFVRNFYYG
-857 QIPQFVVDEFGLTP
+857 QIPQFVIDEFGLTP
-871 EIMEKNKA
+871 DIMEKNKV

>member
-20 WSLALAL
+20 WNLALVL

-32 VFPVATALNIST
+32 AFPVTTALWSST
-44 IFRPENLNSS
+44 AFRPENLNSS
-54 GLPAELALAQA
+54 LPADLARTQA
-65 QQDFTREMLRVYSM
+65 QRDFTRDMLRMYSM

-87 LTLAAVVL
+87 LTIAAVVL
-95 AASGFAYLHSKKT
+95 AASGFAYLHSKKKT

-130 LYMAVAYIGFLTIA
+130 LYMAVAYLGFLTIA

-166 HLCFFALVYMTAILA
+166 HLCFFALVYMTAILS

-202 PVICMTVSAYFSEY
+202 PVICMTISAYFSEY
-216 FTTFYGD
+216 FTTFSGD

-239 YVEACMSEHPGRMA
+239 YVKACMSSQPGRMA

-263 FLLGMFLYRRRPSEA
+263 FLLGMLLYRRRPSEA
-278 AGHAMAFKVTEPII
+278 AGHAMAFPITEPII
-292 RFLIVVPS
+292 RFLIAVPS

-357 VGVVFV
+357 VGVVFA

-393 PEATSQYHSTVE
+393 PDATSQYHSTVE
-405 YGEGWY
+405 YTEGWY
-411 GVSFDAMPS
+411 GVTFDAMPS
-420 STLAGQMQ
+420 STLADEMQ

-442 AQGVHDAAQARDR
+442 AQGVHDAAEDRDR
-455 FLRGGGRSYDLE
+455 FLRGHGRSYDVE
-467 DGDES
+467 EGDEA
-472 FQNVTIAWHLRNGR
+472 FRNVTIAWHLRNGR

-491 YLVNVSGVRTALE
+491 YRVNVSGVRAALE
-504 AVYDLDAYK
+504 AVYNLDAYK

-550 ALTAGDSAGSEK
+550 AL
-562 EAGSSVTDAAGDD
+562 
-575 IGPGGS
+575 
-581 ADSMKAALL
+581 L

-605 AQEMPIAEIQFK
+605 AHEMPIAEIQFK
-617 TNENQ
+617 TNEQQ

-659 CGTEVGGMVTPEKTA
+659 CGVEVGGTVTPEKTA

-690 APADTALGQHQ
+690 APADTELGQRQ
-701 RKYLSDDRRAM
+701 RKYLSDDSRAM

-717 PEQIQEILA
+717 PEQIREILA
-726 ASASHSAVSLNPL
+726 ASASHSVVSLNPL
-739 METDSGMEIIVDMK
+739 AETDCGMEIVVDMK
-753 QSDAKYGVNVDQL
+753 RSDTKFTVNVGQL
-766 KSGDAAAGVD
+766 KSSDV
-776 EDQLKDGDAAT
+776 AT
-787 GTNADA
+787 DTDADA
-793 FEDEAD
+793 LETAD
-799 DDLNAFDDDAV
+799 DDDLDTLDDGAV
-810 PTYSEDA
+810 PMFSEDA
-817 DDDAY
+817 DDDAF
-822 DDDDMLDDNDLYD
+822 DDEDMLDDDDAYDL
-835 PEEDEEVEDGD
+835 EEDEEVEAED
-846 HGSFIRNFYYG
+846 HGSFVRNFYYG
-857 QIPQFVVDEFGLTP
+857 QIPQFVIDEFGLTP
-871 EIMEKNKA
+871 DIMEKNKV

>member
-278 AGHAMAFKVTEPII
+278 AGHAMAFPITQPII

-420 STLAGQMQ
+420 STLADKMQ

-491 YLVNVSGVRTALE
+491 YLVNVSGVKTALE

-562 EAGSSVTDAAGDD
+562 EAGSSVTDAAGDN
-575 IGPGGS
+575 IGQSGS

-690 APADTALGQHQ
+690 AAADTALGQRQ

-766 KSGDAAAGVD
+766 KSGDAAAGVN